1 MKKRLIALL
10 LAFVMVLG
18 LTATV
23 FAEGGIS
30 IASIQPEAP
39 THTYIFQAGG
49 VEIGRQIIKH
59 NESLKDPGVPSA
71 PAGQRF
77 VRWDPAV
84 SFDMPVSVT
93 QNQTIPVQAIFETV
107 YTVYFKHDGRT
118 VATKE
123 LTDTQPSVS
132 TGDVLVPVGADEKL
146 TGWYFGETRY
156 ERVSMADFP
165 PGSDTLTLTAK
176 VEKGHWIHFNSA
188 GGSYVAPQFVTGNT
202 IQPADPARPGFSFEG
217 WYEKSGNRFTFGSP
231 LTSNITLTAHWRSNT
246 STKYTVIHWQEKADE
261 SGWSLHE
268 TETKTGGT
276 DAQTAAASKSY
287 PGFTAQTIMQQTIQG
302 DASTIVNV
310 YYERNE
316 YAVKFYTLNGSTE
329 YTQFQIRA
337 KYGAN
342 IRDLWPTHNNSSTW
356 AVNLNASGGKYQSN
370 IDTMPLG
377 GKNFYGPV
385 TGNGSETA
393 YYYTEALPGET
404 GTVSYK
410 GKQYK
415 LDHSDTALG
424 TGYSITEED
433 KYPITGFTFL
443 EFDAKWNGGIFPPRY
458 AYNGAK
464 FYYTRNSYDVVFIS
478 GSVTEKTQSMKY
490 RQPLDD
496 VSHTPK
502 PPIGKEEYTF
512 AGWYDNELY
521 TGSEYVLEGKTM
533 PAHHLTLYAKWVPKT
548 YTVTVYDV
556 DRTKILKTFDV
567 PMGGTIPE
575 NKMPKVTLGTGDSF
589 LGWMDMQDHM
599 PFHFDT
605 EIHRDYKLY
614 AKTGNAEQF
623 MVTYALGGGSGNAPF
638 DSNKY
643 ARGAQAV
650 VLPATGVTP
659 PTGKVFLYWSAGDST
674 RCYPGGKLTVT
685 GKMTLTAVYGQK
697 TEAVTVTYHSNFAP
711 DEPYTTA
718 DMPNNS
724 TITLPGYTDLDLPE
738 NPGYTFAGW
747 NTQADGLGKTY
758 MPDDKVLVD
767 TMAPG
772 NDLYAIWAK
781 GSYLLTIHYVYASG
795 GEAKPDHTEVLG
807 FGAPYSVI
815 SPSIPGYT
823 ADKPVVTGTMPAAPV
838 TVTVTYTASTGT
850 PYEVHHYLERLE
862 GAYPAV
868 PDEKDNLRGETGAW
882 TAAAAK
888 SYDGFTPIEFEQKRI
903 KADDLTVVKIFYTR
917 NSYLLTYKD
926 SLSAGVYASQTYKYG
941 AAVTAIAAPT
951 KTGYTFTGWSP
962 AVPDTMP
969 AEARTVYAQWRK
981 NTPDTVVFDPNN
993 INGKTLAAKSLTVYS
1008 GSAPWE
1014 TFEVVVKE
1022 PAGTQ
1027 RSSGTVILSGGSQSA
1042 SFTDFDPITFPAAG
1056 TYTFTVGEVDRN
1068 TRYMSYD
1075 RNLYTLTVKVE
1086 EKGGML
1092 VISDVYYTNAAGR
1105 SYRDFPIVF
1114 SNTYG
1119 SYTPYVPVVP
1129 PKTPDKL
1136 NADDHF
1142 AYVIG
1147 YPDGGVHPYATI
1159 TRAETAT
1166 IFFRLLTEKTRKD
1179 NLTKYHSFRDVPQG
1193 AWYNAAVATMAK
1205 LKIITGYP
1213 DGTFRP
1219 DAPVT
1224 RAEFA
1229 TIAARFDEKSART
1242 TASFRD
1248 IYGHWAERYIS
1259 RSAELGWIRGYTDN
1273 TFRPD
1278 QSITRAEAMALIN
1291 RVLNRNPESKDDL
1304 LRSMNIFNDN
1314 LDTAKWYYLDVQEAA
1329 NSHDFIRKANGY
1341 EMWKKLR
1348 ADPDWKA
1355 LER

>member
-30 IASIQPEAP
+30 IASIQPEAH

-49 VEIGRQIIKH
+49 VEIGRQIIKD
-59 NESLKDPGVPSA
+59 NESLRDPGVPSA

-93 QNQTIPVQAIFETV
+93 QTQTITVQAIFETV

-146 TGWYFGETRY
+146 TGWYIGEKRY
-156 ERVSMADFP
+156 ETVSKADFLD
-165 PGSDTLTLTAK
+165 GSDTLTLTAK
-176 VEKGHWIHFNSA
+176 VDKGHWIHFDSA

-202 IQPADPARPGFSFEG
+202 SQPVDPARPGFSFEG
-217 WYEKSGNRFTFGSP
+217 WYEESGNRFTFGSP
-231 LTSNITLTAHWRSNT
+231 LTSNITLTAHWKSNT

-268 TETKTGGT
+268 TETKPGGT
-276 DAQTAAASKSY
+276 GAQTAAAAKSY
-287 PGFTAQTIMQQTIQG
+287 DGFTAQTITQQTING
-302 DASTIVNV
+302 DGSTIVNV
-310 YYERNE
+310 YYKRNV
-316 YAVKFYTLNGSTE
+316 YAVKFFTIKYEGGLLSGKYVKDKEIDS
-329 YTQFQIRA
+329 IRITA

-342 IRDLWPTHNNSSTW
+342 ISKKWPGGLWATSPGGSTFQ
-356 AVNLNASGGKYQSN
+356 ASIG
-370 IDTMPLG
+370 TMPLG
-377 GKNFYGPV
+377 GDEFFK
-385 TGNGSETA
+385 TSQGSAEA
-393 YYYTEALPGET
+393 YYYLESLAGDYVLHHTDT
-404 GTVSYK
+404 GGASSSTV
-410 GKQYK
+410 
-415 LDHSDTALG
+415 TN
-424 TGYSITEED
+424 ED
-433 KYPITGFTFL
+433 RYPITGFTCNTAIS
-443 EFDAKWNGGIFPPRY
+443 AKNGDR
-458 AYNGAK
+458 YNGAK
-464 FYYTRNSYDVVFIS
+464 FYYDRNSYQIVFMNH
-478 GSVTEKTQSMKY
+478 GSKEKELVKKYEQSIADAGY
-490 RQPLDD
+490 
-496 VSHTPK
+496 TPTA
-502 PPIGKEEYTF
+502 PANMQDYTF
-512 AGWYDNELY
+512 GGWFDNQKCEGSAY
-521 TGSEYVLEGKTM
+521 VFTGKKM
-533 PAHHLTLYAKWVPKT
+533 PAHNLTLYAKWVPKT
-548 YTVTVYDV
+548 YSVTVYDV

-567 PMGGTIPE
+567 PMGGTILESQMPE
-575 NKMPKVTLGTGDSF
+575 VTLGTGDSF

-605 EIHRDYKLY
+605 RIHRDYKLY
-614 AKTGNAEQF
+614 AKTGNAEKF
-623 MVTYALGGGSGNAPF
+623 EVTYALGDGSGNAPV

-659 PTGKVFLYWSAGDST
+659 PEGKVFLYWSAAGDST

-711 DEPYTTA
+711 DETYTTA

-724 TITLPGYTDLDLPE
+724 TITLPGYTDLGLPE

-747 NTQADGLGKTY
+747 NTQANGLGTTY
-758 MPDDKVLVD
+758 QPDVKVLVD

-772 NDLYAIWAK
+772 NHLYAIWAK
-781 GSYLLTIHYVYASG
+781 GSYPLTIHYVYASG
-795 GEAKPDHTEVLG
+795 GAAKPDHTEVLN

-868 PDEKDNLRGETGAW
+868 PHEKDNLRGETGAW

-903 KADDLTVVKIFYTR
+903 KADDSTVVEIFYTR

-962 AVPDTMP
+962 AVPATMP

-981 NTPDTVVFDPNN
+981 TTPDTVVFDPNN

-1022 PAGTQ
+1022 PVGTQ
-1027 RSSGTVILSGGSQSA
+1027 RSSGTVSLSGGSQSA
-1042 SFTDFDPITFPAAG
+1042 SFTSFDPITFPAAG

-1147 YPDGGVHPYATI
+1147 YPDGGVHPHATI

-1166 IFFRLLTEKTRKD
+1166 VFFRLLTEKTRKD

-1213 DGTFRP
+1213 DGTFQP

-1229 TIAARFDEKSART
+1229 AIAARFDEKSAKT

-1348 ADPDWKA
+1348 TDPDWKA

>member
-49 VEIGRQIIKH
+49 VEIGKQIIKH

-93 QNQTIPVQAIFETV
+93 QTQTITVQAIFETV
-107 YTVYFKHDGRT
+107 YTVYFCYKGRT

-156 ERVSMADFP
+156 ETVSTADFLA
-165 PGSDTLTLTAK
+165 GDTLTLTAR
-176 VEKGHWIHFNSA
+176 VDKGHWIHFNSD

-202 IQPADPARPGFSFEG
+202 IPPADPARPGFSFEG
-217 WYEKSGNRFTFGSP
+217 WYEESGNRFTFGNQ
-231 LTSNITLTAHWRSNT
+231 LTSNITLTARWESNT

-276 DAQTAAASKSY
+276 GAQTAAASKSY

-302 DASTIVNV
+302 DGSTIVNV
-310 YYERNE
+310 YYKRNVYE
-316 YAVKFYTLNGSTE
+316 VKFFTIKYERSGFSRKYVKDKE
-329 YTQFQIRA
+329 IDSIRITA

-342 IRDLWPTHNNSSTW
+342 ISEKWPGGIWTTEPGGSTFQ
-356 AVNLNASGGKYQSN
+356 ASIG
-370 IDTMPLG
+370 TMPLEG
-377 GKNFYGPV
+377 DEFFK
-385 TGNGSETA
+385 TSQGSAEA
-393 YYYTEALPGET
+393 YYYLESLAGDY
-404 GTVSYK
+404 V
-410 GKQYK
+410 
-415 LDHSDTALG
+415 LDHTDTGGASSS
-424 TGYSITEED
+424 TVTNED
-433 KYPITGFTFL
+433 RYPITGFTCNT
-443 EFDAKWNGGIFPPRY
+443 AKSAKNG
-458 AYNGAK
+458 AWYNGAK
-464 FYYTRNSYDVVFIS
+464 FYYDRNSYQIVFMNH
-478 GSVTEKTQSMKY
+478 GSKEKELVKKYEQSIADAGY
-490 RQPLDD
+490 
-496 VSHTPK
+496 TPTA
-502 PPIGKEEYTF
+502 PANMQDYTF
-512 AGWYDNELY
+512 GGWFDNEKCEGSAY
-521 TGSEYVLEGKTM
+521 VFTGKKM

-548 YTVTVYDV
+548 YSVTVYDV
-556 DRTKILKTFDV
+556 DRTTVLRTFDV

-575 NKMPKVTLGTGDSF
+575 SQMPEVTLGTGDSF

-605 EIHRDYKLY
+605 RIHRDYKLY

-623 MVTYALGGGSGNAPF
+623 TVTYALGGGSGNAPV
-638 DSNKY
+638 DSNRY

-659 PTGKVFLYWSAGDST
+659 PTGKVFLYWSAAGDST

-685 GKMTLTAVYGQK
+685 GKMTLTAVYGQT
-697 TEAVTVTYHSNFAP
+697 TEAVTVTYHSNFAT
-711 DEPYTTA
+711 DETYTTA

-724 TITLPGYTDLDLPE
+724 TITLPGYTGLGLPE

-747 NTQADGLGKTY
+747 NTQANGSGTTY
-758 MPDDKVLVD
+758 QPGGKVLVD

-772 NDLYAIWAK
+772 NHLYAIWVK
-781 GSYLLTIHYVYASG
+781 G
-795 GEAKPDHTEVLG
+795 
-807 FGAPYSVI
+807 
-815 SPSIPGYT
+815 
-823 ADKPVVTGTMPAAPV
+823 
-838 TVTVTYTASTGT
+838 TGT

-862 GAYPAV
+862 GAYPYV
-868 PDEKDNLRGETGAW
+868 PHEKDNLRGETGAW

-903 KADDLTVVKIFYTR
+903 KADDSTVVKIFYTR

-962 AVPDTMP
+962 AVPATMP
-969 AEARTVYAQWRK
+969 AGALTVYAQWRK
-981 NTPDTVVFDPNN
+981 TTPDTVVFDPNN

-1027 RSSGTVILSGGSQSA
+1027 RSSGTVRLSGGSQSA
-1042 SFTDFDPITFPAAG
+1042 SFIGFDLITFPAAG

-1147 YPDGGVHPYATI
+1147 YPDGGVHPHATI

-1213 DGTFRP
+1213 DGTFQP

-1229 TIAARFDEKSART
+1229 AIAARFDEKSART

>member
-1 MKKRLIALL
+1 
-10 LAFVMVLG
+10 
-18 LTATV
+18 
-23 FAEGGIS
+23 
-30 IASIQPEAP
+30 
-39 THTYIFQAGG
+39 
-49 VEIGRQIIKH
+49 
-59 NESLKDPGVPSA
+59 
-71 PAGQRF
+71 
-77 VRWDPAV
+77 
-84 SFDMPVSVT
+84 MPVSVT
-93 QNQTIPVQAIFETV
+93 QTQTITVQAIFETV
-107 YTVYFKHDGRT
+107 YTVYFKHEGRT

-123 LTDTQPSVS
+123 LTDTQSFVS
-132 TGDVLVPVGADEKL
+132 TGDVLVPVGADAKL
-146 TGWYFGETRY
+146 TGWYIDETRY
-156 ERVSMADFP
+156 ETVSKADFP
-165 PGSDTLTLTAK
+165 AGSDTLTLTAK
-176 VEKGHWIHFNSA
+176 VDKGHWIHFDSA

-202 IQPADPARPGFSFEG
+202 SQPANPARPGFSFEG
-217 WYEKSGNRFTFGSP
+217 WYEESENRFTFGNQ

-276 DAQTAAASKSY
+276 GAQTAAAAKSY
-287 PGFTAQTIMQQTIQG
+287 DGFTAQTITQQTING
-302 DASTIVNV
+302 DGSTIVNV
-310 YYERNE
+310 YYKRNV
-316 YAVKFYTLNGSTE
+316 YAVKFFTIKYEGGLLSGKYVKDKEIDS
-329 YTQFQIRA
+329 IRITA

-342 IRDLWPTHNNSSTW
+342 ISKKWPGGLWATSPGGSTFQ
-356 AVNLNASGGKYQSN
+356 ASIG
-370 IDTMPLG
+370 TMPLG
-377 GKNFYGPV
+377 GDEFFK
-385 TGNGSETA
+385 TSQGSAEA
-393 YYYTEALPGET
+393 YYYLESLAGDYVLHHTDT
-404 GTVSYK
+404 GGASSSTV
-410 GKQYK
+410 
-415 LDHSDTALG
+415 TN
-424 TGYSITEED
+424 ED
-433 KYPITGFTFL
+433 RYPITGFTCNTAIS
-443 EFDAKWNGGIFPPRY
+443 AKNGDR
-458 AYNGAK
+458 YNGAK
-464 FYYTRNSYDVVFIS
+464 FYYDRISYQIVFMNH
-478 GSVTEKTQSMKY
+478 GSKEKELVKKYEQSIADADY
-490 RQPLDD
+490 
-496 VSHTPK
+496 TPTA
-502 PPIGKEEYTF
+502 PANMQDYTF
-512 AGWYDNELY
+512 GGWFDNHKCE
-521 TGSEYVLEGKTM
+521 GSAYVFTGKTM
-533 PAHHLTLYAKWVPKT
+533 PAHNLTLYAKWVPKT
-548 YTVTVYDV
+548 YTVTVYNV
-556 DRTKILKTFDV
+556 DRTTVIETFTDV
-567 PMGGTIPE
+567 PMGGTILESQMPE
-575 NKMPKVTLGTGDSF
+575 DKVTLGTGDTF

-605 EIHRDYKLY
+605 RIHRDYQLY

-623 MVTYALGGGSGNAPF
+623 AVTYALGDGSGKAPV

-659 PTGKVFLYWSAGDST
+659 PTGKVFLYWSAAGDST

-685 GKMTLTAVYGQK
+685 GDMTLTAVYGQT
-697 TEAVTVTYHSNFAP
+697 TEAVTVTYHSNFAT
-711 DEPYTTA
+711 DKTDMTA
-718 DMPNNS
+718 AMPNNS

-738 NPGYTFAGW
+738 NPGYTFTGW
-747 NTQADGLGKTY
+747 NTQANGSGTTY
-758 MPDDKVLVD
+758 QPDVKVLVD

-772 NDLYAIWAK
+772 NHLYAIWVK
-781 GSYLLTIHYVYASG
+781 G
-795 GEAKPDHTEVLG
+795 
-807 FGAPYSVI
+807 
-815 SPSIPGYT
+815 
-823 ADKPVVTGTMPAAPV
+823 
-838 TVTVTYTASTGT
+838 TGT

-862 GAYPAV
+862 GAYPYV
-868 PDEKDNLRGETGAW
+868 PNEKDNLRGETGAW

-888 SYDGFTPIEFEQKRI
+888 SYDGFTPMGFAQEMI
-903 KADDLTVVKIFYTR
+903 KADGSTVVKIFYTR

-941 AAVTAIAAPT
+941 AAVTAIADPT

-962 AVPDTMP
+962 TVPATMP

-981 NTPDTVVFDPNN
+981 TTPDTVVFDPNN

-1027 RSSGTVILSGGSQSA
+1027 RSSGTVSLSGGSQSA
-1042 SFTDFDPITFPAAG
+1042 SFTGFDLITFPAAG

-1147 YPDGGVHPYATI
+1147 YPDGGVHPHATI

-1166 IFFRLLTEKTRKD
+1166 VFFRLLTEKTRKD

-1213 DGTFRP
+1213 DGTFQP

-1229 TIAARFDEKSART
+1229 AIAARFDEKSART

>member
-1 MKKRLIALL
+1 MR
-10 LAFVMVLG
+10 
-18 LTATV
+18 
-23 FAEGGIS
+23 
-30 IASIQPEAP
+30 
-39 THTYIFQAGG
+39 
-49 VEIGRQIIKH
+49 
-59 NESLKDPGVPSA
+59 DPGVPSA

-77 VRWDPAV
+77 VRWAPAV
-84 SFDMPVSVT
+84 SFGMPVSVT
-93 QNQTIPVQAIFETV
+93 QTQTITVQAIFETV
-107 YTVYFKHDGRT
+107 YTVYFCYKDRT

-146 TGWYFGETRY
+146 TGWYIGGTRY
-156 ERVSMADFP
+156 ETVSKADFLA
-165 PGSDTLTLTAK
+165 GDTLTLTAR
-176 VEKGHWIHFNSA
+176 VEKGHWIHFNSD

-202 IQPADPARPGFSFEG
+202 SQPADPARPGFLFKG
-217 WYEKSGNRFTFGSP
+217 WYEQSGNQFTFGNQ
-231 LTSNITLTAHWRSNT
+231 LTSNITLTAHWESNT
-246 STKYTVIHWQEKADE
+246 STKYPVIHWQEKADE

-268 TETKTGGT
+268 TETKTGRTG
-276 DAQTAAASKSY
+276 AQTAAASKSY
-287 PGFTAQTIMQQTIQG
+287 LGFTAQTITQQTING
-302 DASTIVNV
+302 DGSTIVNV
-310 YYERNE
+310 YYKRNVYE
-316 YAVKFYTLNGSTE
+316 VKFYVDKGWWSYNWEENTDYRIT
-329 YTQFQIRA
+329 A
-337 KYGAN
+337 KHGAN
-342 IRDLWPTHNNSSTW
+342 ISKKWPGGSWATSPGGSTFQ
-356 AVNLNASGGKYQSN
+356 AN
-370 IDTMPLG
+370 IDTMPLNG
-377 GKNFYGPV
+377 AKFYE
-385 TGNGSETA
+385 TSQGNAKA
-393 YYYTEALPGET
+393 YYYLQSLAGNY
-404 GTVSYK
+404 V
-410 GKQYK
+410 
-415 LDHSDTALG
+415 LDHTDTG
-424 TGYSITEED
+424 GSSGSKVTNEDRYS
-433 KYPITGFTFL
+433 ITGFTCNTAMS
-443 EFDAKWNGGIFPPRY
+443 AKNGDS
-458 AYNGAK
+458 YNGAK
-464 FYYTRNSYDVVFIS
+464 FYYDRNSYQIVFMNH
-478 GSVTEKTQSMKY
+478 GSKEKELVRKYEQSIADAGY
-490 RQPLDD
+490 
-496 VSHTPK
+496 TPTA
-502 PPIGKEEYTF
+502 PANMQDYTF
-512 AGWYDNELY
+512 GGWFDNQKCEGSAY
-521 TGSEYVLEGKTM
+521 VFTGKKM
-533 PAHHLTLYAKWVPKT
+533 PAHNLTLYAKWVPKT
-548 YTVTVYDV
+548 YSVTVYDV
-556 DRTKILKTFDV
+556 DRTTVLETFDV
-567 PMGGTIPE
+567 PMGRTILENQMPE
-575 NKMPKVTLGTGDSF
+575 DKVTLGTGDSF

-605 EIHRDYKLY
+605 RIHRDYKLY
-614 AKTGNAEQF
+614 AKTGNAEKF
-623 MVTYALGGGSGNAPF
+623 MVTYVLGGGSGNAPV
-638 DSNKY
+638 DSNRY

-650 VLPATGVTP
+650 VLPAAGVTP
-659 PTGKVFLYWSAGDST
+659 PAGKVFLYWSAAGDST

-685 GKMTLTAVYGQK
+685 GNMTLTAVYGQT
-697 TEAVTVTYHSNFAP
+697 TEAVRVTYHSNFAT
-711 DEPYTTA
+711 DKTDMTA
-718 DMPNNS
+718 AMPNNS

-747 NTQADGLGKTY
+747 NTQANGSGTTFKSDS
-758 MPDDKVLVD
+758 KVLVD

-772 NDLYAIWAK
+772 NHLYAIWVK
-781 GSYLLTIHYVYASG
+781 G
-795 GEAKPDHTEVLG
+795 
-807 FGAPYSVI
+807 
-815 SPSIPGYT
+815 
-823 ADKPVVTGTMPAAPV
+823 
-838 TVTVTYTASTGT
+838 TGT

-862 GAYPAV
+862 GAYPYV

-888 SYDGFTPIEFEQKRI
+888 SYDGFTPMGFAQERI
-903 KADDLTVVKIFYTR
+903 KADGSTVVEIFYDR

-926 SLSAGVYASQTYKYG
+926 SLSAGVYASQTYKYR
-941 AAVTAIAAPT
+941 AAVTAIADPT

-962 AVPDTMP
+962 AVPAKMP
-969 AEARTVYAQWRK
+969 AEALTVYAQWRK
-981 NTPDTVVFDPNN
+981 TTPDTVVFDPNN

-1027 RSSGTVILSGGSQSA
+1027 RSSGTVRLSGGSQSA
-1042 SFTDFDPITFPAAG
+1042 SFTGFDLITFPAAG

-1147 YPDGGVHPYATI
+1147 YPDGGVQPHATI

-1213 DGTFRP
+1213 DGTFQP

-1229 TIAARFDEKSART
+1229 AIAARFDEKSART

-1355 LER
+1355 RER

>member
-1 MKKRLIALL
+1 
-10 LAFVMVLG
+10 
-18 LTATV
+18 
-23 FAEGGIS
+23 
-30 IASIQPEAP
+30 
-39 THTYIFQAGG
+39 
-49 VEIGRQIIKH
+49 
-59 NESLKDPGVPSA
+59 
-71 PAGQRF
+71 
-77 VRWDPAV
+77 
-84 SFDMPVSVT
+84 MPVSVT
-93 QNQTIPVQAIFETV
+93 QTQTITVQAIFETV
-107 YTVYFKHDGRT
+107 YTVYFCYKDRT

-146 TGWYFGETRY
+146 TGWYIGETRY
-156 ERVSMADFP
+156 ETVSKADFP
-165 PGSDTLTLTAK
+165 AGSDTLTLTAR
-176 VEKGHWIHFNSA
+176 VDKGYWIHFNSD

-217 WYEKSGNRFTFGSP
+217 WYEESGNRFTFGSP
-231 LTSNITLTAHWRSNT
+231 LTSNITLIAHWKSNI

-276 DAQTAAASKSY
+276 GAQTAAAAKSY
-287 PGFTAQTIMQQTIQG
+287 DGFTAQTITQQTING
-302 DASTIVNV
+302 DGSTIVNV
-310 YYERNE
+310 YYKRNV
-316 YAVKFYTLNGSTE
+316 YAVKFFTIKYEGGLLFGKFVKDKEIVS
-329 YTQFQIRA
+329 IRITA

-342 IRDLWPTHNNSSTW
+342 ISGQWPGGIWTTSPGGSTFQ
-356 AVNLNASGGKYQSN
+356 ASIG
-370 IDTMPLG
+370 TMPLG
-377 GKNFYGPV
+377 GDEFFKTDQGSAKADYYLQSLAGNYVLHHTDTGGPSSSTV
-385 TGNGSETA
+385 TDE
-393 YYYTEALPGET
+393 
-404 GTVSYK
+404 
-410 GKQYK
+410 
-415 LDHSDTALG
+415 DR
-424 TGYSITEED
+424 YS
-433 KYPITGFTFL
+433 ITGFTCNTAMS
-443 EFDAKWNGGIFPPRY
+443 AKNGDS
-458 AYNGAK
+458 YNGAK
-464 FYYTRNSYDVVFIS
+464 FYYDRNSYQIVFMNH
-478 GSVTEKTQSMKY
+478 GSKEKELVRKYEQSIADAGY
-490 RQPLDD
+490 
-496 VSHTPK
+496 TPTA
-502 PPIGKEEYTF
+502 PANMQDYTF
-512 AGWYDNELY
+512 GGWFDNQKCEGSAY
-521 TGSEYVLEGKTM
+521 VFTGKKM
-533 PAHHLTLYAKWVPKT
+533 PAHNLTLYAKWVPKT
-548 YTVTVYDV
+548 YSVTVYDV
-556 DRTKILKTFDV
+556 DRTTVLETFDV
-567 PMGGTIPE
+567 PMGRTILENQMPE
-575 NKMPKVTLGTGDSF
+575 DKVTLGTGDSF

-605 EIHRDYKLY
+605 KIHRDYQLY
-614 AKTGNAEQF
+614 AKTGNAEKF
-623 MVTYALGGGSGNAPF
+623 EVTYALGDGSGKAPV

-659 PTGKVFLYWSAGDST
+659 PEGKVFLYWSAAGDST

-685 GKMTLTAVYGQK
+685 GYMTLTAVYGQK
-697 TEAVTVTYHSNFAP
+697 TEAVRVTYHSNFAP
-711 DEPYTTA
+711 DKTDMTA
-718 DMPNNS
+718 AMPNNS
-724 TITLPGYTDLDLPE
+724 TITLPGYTDLGLPE

-747 NTQADGLGKTY
+747 NTQADGSGTKY
-758 MPDDKVLVD
+758 MPGEKVLVD

-772 NDLYAIWAK
+772 NHLYAIWAK
-781 GSYLLTIHYVYASG
+781 G
-795 GEAKPDHTEVLG
+795 
-807 FGAPYSVI
+807 
-815 SPSIPGYT
+815 
-823 ADKPVVTGTMPAAPV
+823 
-838 TVTVTYTASTGT
+838 TGT

-862 GAYPAV
+862 GAYLAV

-888 SYDGFTPIEFEQKRI
+888 SYDGFTPMGFAQERI
-903 KADDLTVVKIFYTR
+903 KADGSTVVKIFYTR

-941 AAVTAIAAPT
+941 AAVTAIADPT

-962 AVPDTMP
+962 TVPDKMP
-969 AEARTVYAQWRK
+969 PVALTVYAQWRK
-981 NTPDTVVFDPNN
+981 TTPDTVVFDPNN

-1027 RSSGTVILSGGSQSA
+1027 RSSGTVSQSGGSQSA
-1042 SFTDFDPITFPAAG
+1042 SFTGFDPITFPAAG

-1147 YPDGGVHPYATI
+1147 YPDGGVHPHATI

-1166 IFFRLLTEKTRKD
+1166 VFFRLLTEKTRKD
-1179 NLTKYHSFRDVPQG
+1179 NLTKYHSFRDVSQG

-1213 DGTFRP
+1213 DGTFQP

-1229 TIAARFDEKSART
+1229 AIAARFDEKSART

-1248 IYGHWAERYIS
+1248 TYGHWAERYIS

>member
-1 MKKRLIALL
+1 
-10 LAFVMVLG
+10 
-18 LTATV
+18 
-23 FAEGGIS
+23 
-30 IASIQPEAP
+30 
-39 THTYIFQAGG
+39 
-49 VEIGRQIIKH
+49 
-59 NESLKDPGVPSA
+59 
-71 PAGQRF
+71 
-77 VRWDPAV
+77 
-84 SFDMPVSVT
+84 MPVSVT
-93 QNQTIPVQAIFETV
+93 QTQTITVQAVFETV
-107 YTVYFKHDGRT
+107 YTVYFKHEGRT

-123 LTDTQPSVS
+123 LTDTQSSVS
-132 TGDVLVPVGADEKL
+132 TGDVLVPVGADGKL

-156 ERVSMADFP
+156 ETVSTADFP

-176 VEKGHWIHFNSA
+176 VDKGHWIHFNSD

-202 IQPADPARPGFSFEG
+202 IPPADPARPGFSFEG
-217 WYEKSGNRFTFGSP
+217 WYEESENRFTFGSP
-231 LTSNITLTAHWRSNT
+231 LTSNITLTAHWKSNT
-246 STKYTVIHWQEKADE
+246 STKYTVIHWQENADNNEYAFRE
-261 SGWSLHE
+261 SEEKSGA
-268 TETKTGGT
+268 TGAPT
-276 DAQTAAASKSY
+276 SAAAKSY
-287 PGFTAQTIMQQTIQG
+287 QGFTAQTITQQTING
-302 DASTIVNV
+302 DGSTIVNV
-310 YYERNE
+310 YYKRNV
-316 YAVKFYTLNGSTE
+316 YDVKFYENKGWWIFDDWKENTDYRIT
-329 YTQFQIRA
+329 A
-337 KYGAN
+337 KHGAN
-342 IRDLWPTHNNSSTW
+342 ISKKWPGGNWATSPGGSTFQ
-356 AVNLNASGGKYQSN
+356 AN
-370 IDTMPLG
+370 IDTMPLNG
-377 GKNFYGPV
+377 AKFYKTSQGDAK
-385 TGNGSETA
+385 A
-393 YYYTEALPGET
+393 YYYLQSLAGAY
-404 GTVSYK
+404 V
-410 GKQYK
+410 
-415 LDHSDTALG
+415 LDHTDTG
-424 TGYSITEED
+424 GSSGSKVTDED
-433 KYPITGFTFL
+433 RYQITGFTCNTAMS
-443 EFDAKWNGGIFPPRY
+443 AKNGDR
-458 AYNGAK
+458 YNGAK
-464 FYYTRNSYDVVFIS
+464 FYYDRISYQIVFMNH
-478 GSVTEKTQSMKY
+478 GSKEKELVRKYEQSIADAGY
-490 RQPLDD
+490 
-496 VSHTPK
+496 TPTA
-502 PPIGKEEYTF
+502 PANMQDYTF
-512 AGWYDNELY
+512 GGWFDNQKCEGSAY
-521 TGSEYVLEGKTM
+521 VFTGKKM

-548 YTVTVYDV
+548 YSVTVYDV
-556 DRTKILKTFDV
+556 DRTKILRTFDV
-567 PMGGTIPE
+567 PMGRTIPE
-575 NKMPKVTLGTGDSF
+575 SQMPEDKVTLGTGDTF

-623 MVTYALGGGSGNAPF
+623 EVTYALGDGSGKAPV

-659 PTGKVFLYWSAGDST
+659 PEGKVFLYWSAAGDST

-685 GKMTLTAVYGQK
+685 GKMTLTAVYGQT
-697 TEAVTVTYHSNFAP
+697 TEAVTVTYHSNFAT
-711 DEPYTTA
+711 DETYTTA

-724 TITLPGYTDLDLPE
+724 TIPLPGYTGLGLPE

-747 NTQADGLGKTY
+747 NTQANGSGTTY
-758 MPDDKVLVD
+758 QPGGKVLVD

-772 NDLYAIWAK
+772 NHLYAIWVK
-781 GSYLLTIHYVYASG
+781 G
-795 GEAKPDHTEVLG
+795 
-807 FGAPYSVI
+807 
-815 SPSIPGYT
+815 
-823 ADKPVVTGTMPAAPV
+823 
-838 TVTVTYTASTGT
+838 TGT

-862 GAYPAV
+862 GAYPYV
-868 PDEKDNLRGETGAW
+868 PHEKDNLRGETGAW

-903 KADDLTVVKIFYTR
+903 KADDSTVVKIFYTR

-962 AVPDTMP
+962 AVPATMP
-969 AEARTVYAQWRK
+969 AGALTVYAQWRK
-981 NTPDTVVFDPNN
+981 TTPDTVVFDPNN

-1027 RSSGTVILSGGSQSA
+1027 RSSGTVRLSGGSQSA
-1042 SFTDFDPITFPAAG
+1042 SFTGFDLITFPAAG

-1147 YPDGGVHPYATI
+1147 YPDGGVHPHATI

-1166 IFFRLLTEKTRKD
+1166 VFFRLLTEKTRKD

-1213 DGTFRP
+1213 DGTFQP

-1229 TIAARFDEKSART
+1229 AIAARFDEKSART

>member
-49 VEIGRQIIKH
+49 VEIGKQIIKH
-59 NESLKDPGVPSA
+59 NELLKDPGVPSA

-77 VRWDPAV
+77 VRWYPAV
-84 SFDMPVSVT
+84 SFGMPVSVT
-93 QNQTIPVQAIFETV
+93 QTQTITVQAIFETV

-146 TGWYFGETRY
+146 TGWYIGETPY
-156 ERVSMADFP
+156 ETVSTANFP
-165 PGSDTLTLTAK
+165 AGSDTLTLTAK
-176 VEKGHWIHFNSA
+176 VEKGHWIHFDSD

-202 IQPADPARPGFSFEG
+202 IPPADPARPGFLFEG
-217 WYEKSGNRFTFGSP
+217 WYEESGKQFTFGSP
-231 LTSNITLTAHWRSNT
+231 LTSNITLTASWKSNT

-276 DAQTAAASKSY
+276 DAQTAAAAKSY
-287 PGFTAQTIMQQTIQG
+287 DGFTAQTITQQTING
-302 DASTIVNV
+302 DGSTIVNV
-310 YYERNE
+310 YYKRNV
-316 YAVKFYTLNGSTE
+316 YDVKFFTIKYEGGLLSGKYVKDKEIDS
-329 YTQFQIRA
+329 IRITA

-342 IRDLWPTHNNSSTW
+342 ISKKWPGGLWATSPGGSTFQ
-356 AVNLNASGGKYQSN
+356 ASIG
-370 IDTMPLG
+370 TMPLG
-377 GKNFYGPV
+377 GKEFFKTDQGNAKADYYLESLAGDYVLHHTDTGGASSSTV
-385 TGNGSETA
+385 T
-393 YYYTEALPGET
+393 
-404 GTVSYK
+404 
-410 GKQYK
+410 
-415 LDHSDTALG
+415 D
-424 TGYSITEED
+424 ED
-433 KYPITGFTFL
+433 RYPITGFTCNTAMS
-443 EFDAKWNGGIFPPRY
+443 AKNGDS
-458 AYNGAK
+458 YNGAK
-464 FYYTRNSYDVVFIS
+464 FYYDRNSYRIVFMNR
-478 GSVTEKTQSMKY
+478 GSKEKELVRKYEQSIADAGY
-490 RQPLDD
+490 
-496 VSHTPK
+496 TPTA
-502 PPIGKEEYTF
+502 PANMQDYTF
-512 AGWYDNELY
+512 GGWFDNQKCEGSAY
-521 TGSEYVLEGKTM
+521 VFTGKKM
-533 PAHHLTLYAKWVPKT
+533 PAHNLTLYAKWVPKT
-548 YTVTVYDV
+548 YSVTVYDV

-567 PMGGTIPE
+567 PMGETIPE
-575 NKMPKVTLGTGDSF
+575 NQMPEVTLGTGDTF

-614 AKTGNAEQF
+614 AKTGNEEQF
-623 MVTYALGGGSGNAPF
+623 EVTYVLGGGSGKAPV

-659 PTGKVFLYWSAGDST
+659 PEGKVFLYWSAAGDST

-711 DEPYTTA
+711 DETYTTA

-724 TITLPGYTDLDLPE
+724 TITLPGYTDLGLPE

-747 NTQADGLGKTY
+747 NTQANGLGTTY
-758 MPDDKVLVD
+758 QPDVKVLVD

-772 NDLYAIWAK
+772 NHLYAIWVK
-781 GSYLLTIHYVYASG
+781 G
-795 GEAKPDHTEVLG
+795 
-807 FGAPYSVI
+807 
-815 SPSIPGYT
+815 
-823 ADKPVVTGTMPAAPV
+823 
-838 TVTVTYTASTGT
+838 TGT

-862 GAYPAV
+862 GAYLAV

-888 SYDGFTPIEFEQKRI
+888 SYDGFTPRDFAQERI
-903 KADDLTVVKIFYTR
+903 KADGSTVVKIFYTR

-926 SLSAGVYASQTYKYG
+926 SLSAGVYASQTYKYR

-962 AVPDTMP
+962 AVPATMP
-969 AEARTVYAQWRK
+969 AEALTVYAQWRK
-981 NTPDTVVFDPNN
+981 TTPDTVVFDPNN

-1027 RSSGTVILSGGSQSA
+1027 RSSGTVRLSGGSQSA
-1042 SFTDFDPITFPAAG
+1042 SFTGFDLITFPAAG
-1056 TYTFTVGEVDRN
+1056 TYTFTVGEVDRS

-1147 YPDGGVHPYATI
+1147 YPDGGVHPHATI

-1213 DGTFRP
+1213 DGTFQP

-1229 TIAARFDEKSART
+1229 AIAARFDEKSART

>member
-49 VEIGRQIIKH
+49 VEIGRQIIKD

-84 SFDMPVSVT
+84 SFGMPVSVT
-93 QNQTIPVQAIFETV
+93 QTQTITVQAIFETV
-107 YTVYFKHDGRT
+107 YTVYFCYKDRT

-123 LTDTQPSVS
+123 LTDTQLFVS

-146 TGWYFGETRY
+146 TGWYIGGTRY
-156 ERVSMADFP
+156 ETVSKADFLA
-165 PGSDTLTLTAK
+165 GDTLTLTAR
-176 VEKGHWIHFNSA
+176 VEKGHWIHFNSD

-202 IQPADPARPGFSFEG
+202 SQPADPARPGFLFKG
-217 WYEKSGNRFTFGSP
+217 WYEESGNRFTFGSP
-231 LTSNITLTAHWRSNT
+231 LASNITLTARWESNT

-276 DAQTAAASKSY
+276 GAQTAAAAKSY
-287 PGFTAQTIMQQTIQG
+287 DGFTAQTITQQTING
-302 DASTIVNV
+302 DGSTIVNV
-310 YYERNE
+310 YYKRNVYE
-316 YAVKFYTLNGSTE
+316 VKFYVDKGWWIFSDWKEKTE
-329 YTQFQIRA
+329 YRITA
-337 KYGAN
+337 KHGAN
-342 IRDLWPTHNNSSTW
+342 ISKKWPGGIWTTSPGGSTFQ
-356 AVNLNASGGKYQSN
+356 AN
-370 IDTMPLG
+370 IDTMPLNG
-377 GKNFYGPV
+377 AKFYE
-385 TGNGSETA
+385 TSQGSAKA
-393 YYYTEALPGET
+393 YYYLESLAGAY
-404 GTVSYK
+404 V
-410 GKQYK
+410 
-415 LDHSDTALG
+415 LDHTDTG
-424 TGYSITEED
+424 GSSRSKVTNED
-433 KYPITGFTFL
+433 RYPITGFACNT
-443 EFDAKWNGGIFPPRY
+443 AKSAKNG
-458 AYNGAK
+458 AWYNGAE
-464 FYYTRNSYDVVFIS
+464 FYYDRNSYQIVFMNH
-478 GSVTEKTQSMKY
+478 GSKEKELVKKYEQSIADADYMPTAPANM
-490 RQPLDD
+490 QD
-496 VSHTPK
+496 
-502 PPIGKEEYTF
+502 YTF
-512 AGWYDNELY
+512 GGWFDNQKCEGSAY
-521 TGSEYVLEGKTM
+521 VFTGKIM
-533 PAHHLTLYAKWVPKT
+533 PAHNLTLYAKWVPKT
-548 YTVTVYDV
+548 YSVTVYDV
-556 DRTKILKTFDV
+556 DRTTVLRTFDV

-575 NKMPKVTLGTGDSF
+575 SQMPEVTLGTGDSF

-623 MVTYALGGGSGNAPF
+623 MVTYVLGGGSGKAPV
-638 DSNKY
+638 DSNRY

-659 PTGKVFLYWSAGDST
+659 PEGKVFLYWSAAGDST

-711 DEPYTTA
+711 DKTYTTA

-724 TITLPGYTDLDLPE
+724 TITLLGYTDLGLPE

-747 NTQADGLGKTY
+747 NTQANGSGMTFRTGE
-758 MPDDKVLVD
+758 KVLVD
-767 TMAPG
+767 TMEPG
-772 NDLYAIWAK
+772 NHLYAIWEK
-781 GSYLLTIHYVYASG
+781 G
-795 GEAKPDHTEVLG
+795 
-807 FGAPYSVI
+807 
-815 SPSIPGYT
+815 
-823 ADKPVVTGTMPAAPV
+823 
-838 TVTVTYTASTGT
+838 TGT

-862 GAYPAV
+862 GAYLAV

-888 SYDGFTPIEFEQKRI
+888 SYDGFKPSEFAQEKI
-903 KADDLTVVKIFYTR
+903 KADGSTVVKIFYTR

-941 AAVTAIAAPT
+941 AAVTAIADPT

-962 AVPDTMP
+962 TVPATMP
-969 AEARTVYAQWRK
+969 PGALTVYAQWRK
-981 NTPDTVVFDPNN
+981 TTPDTVVFDPNN

-1027 RSSGTVILSGGSQSA
+1027 RSSGTVRLSGGSQSA
-1042 SFTDFDPITFPAAG
+1042 SFTSFDPITFPAAG

-1147 YPDGGVHPYATI
+1147 YPDGGVHPHATI

-1213 DGTFRP
+1213 DGTFQP

-1229 TIAARFDEKSART
+1229 AIAARFDEKSART

>member
-1 MKKRLIALL
+1 
-10 LAFVMVLG
+10 
-18 LTATV
+18 
-23 FAEGGIS
+23 
-30 IASIQPEAP
+30 
-39 THTYIFQAGG
+39 
-49 VEIGRQIIKH
+49 
-59 NESLKDPGVPSA
+59 
-71 PAGQRF
+71 
-77 VRWDPAV
+77 
-84 SFDMPVSVT
+84 MPVSVT
-93 QNQTIPVQAIFETV
+93 QTQTITVQAIFETV
-107 YTVYFKHDGRT
+107 YTVYFKHEGRT

-146 TGWYFGETRY
+146 TGWYIGGTRY
-156 ERVSMADFP
+156 ETVSTADFP

-176 VEKGHWIHFNSA
+176 VDKGHWIHFNSA

-202 IQPADPARPGFSFEG
+202 IPPADPARPGFSFEG
-217 WYEKSGNRFTFGSP
+217 WYEESGNRFTFGSQ
-231 LTSNITLTAHWRSNT
+231 LTSNITLTARWRSNT
-246 STKYTVIHWQEKADE
+246 STKYTVIHWQENADNNEYALWE
-261 SGWSLHE
+261 SEEKSGA
-268 TETKTGGT
+268 TGAST
-276 DAQTAAASKSY
+276 SAAAKSY
-287 PGFTAQTIMQQTIQG
+287 QGFTAQNITQQTING
-302 DASTIVNV
+302 DGSTIVNV
-310 YYERNE
+310 YYKRNV
-316 YAVKFYTLNGSTE
+316 YAVKFFTIKYKGVWPFGSYVKDKEINRIT
-329 YTQFQIRA
+329 A

-342 IRDLWPTHNNSSTW
+342 ISGQWPGGIWTTSPGGSTFQ
-356 AVNLNASGGKYQSN
+356 ASIG
-370 IDTMPLG
+370 TMPLG
-377 GKNFYGPV
+377 GDEFFKTDQGNAKADYFLQSLAGDYVLHHTDTGGSSSSTV
-385 TGNGSETA
+385 TN
-393 YYYTEALPGET
+393 
-404 GTVSYK
+404 
-410 GKQYK
+410 
-415 LDHSDTALG
+415 
-424 TGYSITEED
+424 ED
-433 KYPITGFTFL
+433 RYPITGFTCNT
-443 EFDAKWNGGIFPPRY
+443 AKSAKNGDR
-458 AYNGAK
+458 YNGAK
-464 FYYTRNSYDVVFIS
+464 FYYDRDSYRIVFMNR
-478 GSVTEKTQSMKY
+478 GSKEKELVKKYEQSIADAGY
-490 RQPLDD
+490 
-496 VSHTPK
+496 TPTA
-502 PPIGKEEYTF
+502 PANMQDYTF
-512 AGWYDNELY
+512 GGWFDNEKCEGSAY
-521 TGSEYVLEGKTM
+521 VFTGKKM

-548 YTVTVYDV
+548 YTVTVYNV
-556 DRTKILKTFDV
+556 DQTTVLETFDV

-575 NKMPKVTLGTGDSF
+575 NQMPEITLGTGDSF

-614 AKTGNAEQF
+614 AKTGNAEKF
-623 MVTYALGGGSGNAPF
+623 EVTYALGDGSGNAPV

-650 VLPATGVTP
+650 VLPAAGVTP
-659 PTGKVFLYWSAGDST
+659 PMGKVFLYWSAAGDST

-685 GKMTLTAVYGQK
+685 GNMTLTAVYGQT
-697 TEAVTVTYHSNFAP
+697 TEAVRVTYHSNFAP
-711 DEPYTTA
+711 DKTYTTA

-724 TITLPGYTDLDLPE
+724 TITLPEYTDLGLPE

-747 NTQADGLGKTY
+747 NTQADGSGTTY
-758 MPDDKVLVD
+758 QPGAKVLVD
-767 TMAPG
+767 TMEPG
-772 NDLYAIWAK
+772 NHLYAIWAK
-781 GSYLLTIHYVYASG
+781 G
-795 GEAKPDHTEVLG
+795 
-807 FGAPYSVI
+807 
-815 SPSIPGYT
+815 
-823 ADKPVVTGTMPAAPV
+823 
-838 TVTVTYTASTGT
+838 TGT

-862 GAYPAV
+862 GAYPSV
-868 PDEKDNLRGETGAW
+868 PKEKDNLRGETGAW

-888 SYDGFTPIEFEQKRI
+888 SYDGFTPMGFAQERI
-903 KADDLTVVKIFYTR
+903 KADGSTVVKIFYTR

-926 SLSAGVYASQTYKYG
+926 SLSAEVYASQTYKYG

-962 AVPDTMP
+962 TVPDTMP
-969 AEARTVYAQWRK
+969 AVALTVYAQWRK
-981 NTPDTVVFDPNN
+981 TTPDTVVFDPNN

-1027 RSSGTVILSGGSQSA
+1027 RSSGTVRLSGGSQSA
-1042 SFTDFDPITFPAAG
+1042 SFTGFDPITFPAAG
-1056 TYTFTVGEVDRN
+1056 TYTFTVGEVDRS

-1147 YPDGGVHPYATI
+1147 YPDGGVHPHATI

-1213 DGTFRP
+1213 DGTFQP

-1229 TIAARFDEKSART
+1229 AIAARFDEKSART

>member
-1 MKKRLIALL
+1 
-10 LAFVMVLG
+10 
-18 LTATV
+18 
-23 FAEGGIS
+23 
-30 IASIQPEAP
+30 
-39 THTYIFQAGG
+39 
-49 VEIGRQIIKH
+49 
-59 NESLKDPGVPSA
+59 
-71 PAGQRF
+71 
-77 VRWDPAV
+77 
-84 SFDMPVSVT
+84 MPVSVT
-93 QNQTIPVQAIFETV
+93 QTQTITVQAIFETV
-107 YTVYFKHDGRT
+107 YTVYFCYKDRT

-146 TGWYFGETRY
+146 TGWYIGETRY
-156 ERVSMADFP
+156 ETVSKADFP
-165 PGSDTLTLTAK
+165 AGSDTLTLTAR
-176 VEKGHWIHFNSA
+176 VDKGYWIHFNSD

-217 WYEKSGNRFTFGSP
+217 WYEESGNRFTFGSP
-231 LTSNITLTAHWRSNT
+231 LTSNITLIAHWTSNT
-246 STKYTVIHWQEKADE
+246 STKYTVIHWQENADNNEYALRE
-261 SGWSLHE
+261 SEEKSGA
-268 TETKTGGT
+268 TGAPT
-276 DAQTAAASKSY
+276 SAAAKSY
-287 PGFTAQTIMQQTIQG
+287 QGFTAQTITQQTING
-302 DASTIVNV
+302 DGSTIVNV
-310 YYERNE
+310 YYKRNV
-316 YAVKFYTLNGSTE
+316 YDVKFFTIKYAWLSGKYVKDKEIYCIT
-329 YTQFQIRA
+329 A

-342 IRDLWPTHNNSSTW
+342 ISEKWPGGIWTTSPGGSTFQ
-356 AVNLNASGGKYQSN
+356 ASIG
-370 IDTMPLG
+370 TMPLG
-377 GKNFYGPV
+377 GDEFFK
-385 TGNGSETA
+385 TDQGNAKADYFLQSLAGN
-393 YYYTEALPGET
+393 Y
-404 GTVSYK
+404 V
-410 GKQYK
+410 
-415 LDHSDTALG
+415 LDHTDTG
-424 TGYSITEED
+424 GSSSSTVTNED
-433 KYPITGFTFL
+433 RYPITGFTCNT
-443 EFDAKWNGGIFPPRY
+443 AKSAKNGDR
-458 AYNGAK
+458 YNGAK
-464 FYYTRNSYDVVFIS
+464 FYYDRNSYRIVFMNR
-478 GSVTEKTQSMKY
+478 GSKEKELVRKYEQSIADAGY
-490 RQPLDD
+490 
-496 VSHTPK
+496 TPTA
-502 PPIGKEEYTF
+502 PANMQDYTF
-512 AGWYDNELY
+512 GGWFDNEKCE
-521 TGSEYVLEGKTM
+521 GSAYVFTGKTM
-533 PAHHLTLYAKWVPKT
+533 PAHNLTLYAKWVPKT
-548 YTVTVYDV
+548 YSVTVYDV
-556 DRTKILKTFDV
+556 DRTTVLETFTDV

-575 NKMPKVTLGTGDSF
+575 NQMPEVTLGTGDSF

-605 EIHRDYKLY
+605 RIHRDYKLY

-623 MVTYALGGGSGNAPF
+623 TVTYALGGGSGNAPV

-659 PTGKVFLYWSAGDST
+659 PTGKVFLYWSAAGDST

-685 GKMTLTAVYGQK
+685 GKMTLTAVYGQT
-697 TEAVTVTYHSNFAP
+697 TEAVTVTYHSNFAT

-718 DMPNNS
+718 EMPNNS
-724 TITLPGYTDLDLPE
+724 TIKLPGYTDLGLPE

-747 NTQADGLGKTY
+747 NTQADGLGTTY
-758 MPDDKVLVD
+758 MPGEKVLVD
-767 TMAPG
+767 TKDPG
-772 NDLYAIWAK
+772 NHLYAIWAK
-781 GSYLLTIHYVYASG
+781 G
-795 GEAKPDHTEVLG
+795 
-807 FGAPYSVI
+807 
-815 SPSIPGYT
+815 
-823 ADKPVVTGTMPAAPV
+823 
-838 TVTVTYTASTGT
+838 TGT

-862 GAYPAV
+862 GEYLAV

-888 SYDGFTPIEFEQKRI
+888 SYDGFTPRKFAQEKI
-903 KADDLTVVKIFYTR
+903 KANGSTVVEIFYDR

-941 AAVTAIAAPT
+941 AAVTAIADPT

-962 AVPDTMP
+962 AVPATMP
-969 AEARTVYAQWRK
+969 PGALTVYAQWRK
-981 NTPDTVVFDPNN
+981 TTPDTVVFDPNN

-1027 RSSGTVILSGGSQSA
+1027 RSSGTVRLSGGSQSA
-1042 SFTDFDPITFPAAG
+1042 SFTGFDLITFPAAG

-1147 YPDGGVHPYATI
+1147 YPDGGVHPHATI

-1166 IFFRLLTEKTRKD
+1166 VFFRLLTEKTRKD

-1213 DGTFRP
+1213 DGTFQP

-1229 TIAARFDEKSART
+1229 AIAARFDEKSART

>member
-49 VEIGRQIIKH
+49 VEIGKQIIKH
-59 NESLKDPGVPSA
+59 NELLKDPGVPSA

-84 SFDMPVSVT
+84 SFSMPVSVT
-93 QNQTIPVQAIFETV
+93 QTQTITVQAIFETV
-107 YTVYFKHDGRT
+107 YTVYFCYKGRT

-146 TGWYFGETRY
+146 TGWYIGETPY
-156 ERVSMADFP
+156 ETVSTANFP
-165 PGSDTLTLTAK
+165 AGSDTLTLTAK
-176 VEKGHWIHFNSA
+176 VDKGHWIHFNSA

-202 IQPADPARPGFSFEG
+202 IPPADPARPGFSFEG
-217 WYEKSGNRFTFGSP
+217 WYEESGKQFTFGSP
-231 LTSNITLTAHWRSNT
+231 LTSNITLTASWKSNT

-276 DAQTAAASKSY
+276 DAQTAAAAKSY
-287 PGFTAQTIMQQTIQG
+287 DGFTAQTITQQTING
-302 DASTIVNV
+302 DGSTIVNV
-310 YYERNE
+310 YYKRNV
-316 YAVKFYTLNGSTE
+316 YDVKFFTIKYEGGLLSGKYVKDKEIDS
-329 YTQFQIRA
+329 IRITA

-342 IRDLWPTHNNSSTW
+342 ISKKWPGGLWATSPGGSTFQ
-356 AVNLNASGGKYQSN
+356 ASIG
-370 IDTMPLG
+370 TMPLG
-377 GKNFYGPV
+377 GKEFFKTDQGNAKADYYLESLAGDYVLHHTDTGGASSSTV
-385 TGNGSETA
+385 T
-393 YYYTEALPGET
+393 
-404 GTVSYK
+404 
-410 GKQYK
+410 
-415 LDHSDTALG
+415 D
-424 TGYSITEED
+424 ED
-433 KYPITGFTFL
+433 RYPITGFTCNTAMS
-443 EFDAKWNGGIFPPRY
+443 AKNGDS
-458 AYNGAK
+458 YNGAK
-464 FYYTRNSYDVVFIS
+464 FYYDRNSYRIVFMNR
-478 GSVTEKTQSMKY
+478 GSKEKELVRKYEQSIADAGY
-490 RQPLDD
+490 
-496 VSHTPK
+496 TPTA
-502 PPIGKEEYTF
+502 PANMQDYTF
-512 AGWYDNELY
+512 GGWFDNQKCEGSAY
-521 TGSEYVLEGKTM
+521 VFTGKKM
-533 PAHHLTLYAKWVPKT
+533 PAHNLTLYAKWVPKT
-548 YTVTVYDV
+548 YSVTVYDV

-567 PMGGTIPE
+567 PMGETIPE
-575 NKMPKVTLGTGDSF
+575 NQMPEVTLGTGDTF

-614 AKTGNAEQF
+614 AKTGNEEQF
-623 MVTYALGGGSGNAPF
+623 EVTYVLGGGSGKAPV

-659 PTGKVFLYWSAGDST
+659 PEGKVFLYWSAAGDST

-711 DEPYTTA
+711 DETYTTA

-724 TITLPGYTDLDLPE
+724 TITLPGYTDLGLPE

-747 NTQADGLGKTY
+747 NTQANGLGTTY
-758 MPDDKVLVD
+758 QPDVKVLVD

-772 NDLYAIWAK
+772 NHLYAIWVK
-781 GSYLLTIHYVYASG
+781 G
-795 GEAKPDHTEVLG
+795 
-807 FGAPYSVI
+807 
-815 SPSIPGYT
+815 
-823 ADKPVVTGTMPAAPV
+823 
-838 TVTVTYTASTGT
+838 TGT

-862 GAYPAV
+862 GAYLAV

-888 SYDGFTPIEFEQKRI
+888 SYDGFTPRGFAQERI
-903 KADDLTVVKIFYTR
+903 KADGSTVVKIFYTR

-926 SLSAGVYASQTYKYG
+926 SLSAGVYASQTYKYR

-962 AVPDTMP
+962 AVPATMP
-969 AEARTVYAQWRK
+969 AEALTVYAQWRK
-981 NTPDTVVFDPNN
+981 TTPDTVVFDPNN

-1027 RSSGTVILSGGSQSA
+1027 RSSGTVRLSGGSQSA
-1042 SFTDFDPITFPAAG
+1042 SFTGFDLITFPAAG
-1056 TYTFTVGEVDRN
+1056 TYTFTVGEVDRS

-1147 YPDGGVHPYATI
+1147 YPDGGVHPHATI

-1213 DGTFRP
+1213 DGTFQP

-1229 TIAARFDEKSART
+1229 AIAARFDEKSART

>member
-30 IASIQPEAP
+30 IASIQPEAH

-59 NESLKDPGVPSA
+59 NELLKDPGVPSA

-77 VRWDPAV
+77 VRWYPAV
-84 SFDMPVSVT
+84 SFGMPVSVT
-93 QNQTIPVQAIFETV
+93 QTQTITVQAIFETV

-123 LTDTQPSVS
+123 LTDTQSFVS

-146 TGWYFGETRY
+146 TGWYIGEKRY
-156 ERVSMADFP
+156 ERVSTADFP
-165 PGSDTLTLTAK
+165 AGSDTLTLTAR
-176 VEKGHWIHFNSA
+176 VEKGHWIHFNSD

-202 IQPADPARPGFSFEG
+202 SQPADPARPGFSFEG
-217 WYEKSGNRFTFGSP
+217 WYEQSGKQFTFGSQ
-231 LTSNITLTAHWRSNT
+231 LTSNITLTAHWKSNT

-276 DAQTAAASKSY
+276 GAQTAAASKSY
-287 PGFTAQTIMQQTIQG
+287 PGFTAQTITQQTING
-302 DASTIVNV
+302 DGSTIVNV
-310 YYERNE
+310 YYKRNV
-316 YAVKFYTLNGSTE
+316 YAVKFFTIKYEGGLLSGKYVKDKEIDS
-329 YTQFQIRA
+329 IRITA

-342 IRDLWPTHNNSSTW
+342 ISKKWPGGLWATSPGGSTFQ
-356 AVNLNASGGKYQSN
+356 ASIG
-370 IDTMPLG
+370 TMPLG
-377 GKNFYGPV
+377 GDEFFK
-385 TGNGSETA
+385 TSQGSAEA
-393 YYYTEALPGET
+393 YYYLESLAGGYVWDHTDT
-404 GTVSYK
+404 GGDS
-410 GKQYK
+410 
-415 LDHSDTALG
+415 S
-424 TGYSITEED
+424 SIVTNED
-433 KYPITGFTFL
+433 RYPITGFTCNT
-443 EFDAKWNGGIFPPRY
+443 AKSAKNG
-458 AYNGAK
+458 AWYNGAK
-464 FYYTRNSYDVVFIS
+464 FYYDRNSYQIVFMNH
-478 GSVTEKTQSMKY
+478 GSKEKELVKKYEQSIADAGY
-490 RQPLDD
+490 
-496 VSHTPK
+496 TPTA
-502 PPIGKEEYTF
+502 PANMQDYTF
-512 AGWYDNELY
+512 GGWFDNEKCEGSAY
-521 TGSEYVLEGKTM
+521 VFTGKKM

-548 YTVTVYDV
+548 YSVTVYDV

-567 PMGGTIPE
+567 PMGETILESQMPE
-575 NKMPKVTLGTGDSF
+575 VTLGTGDSF

-605 EIHRDYKLY
+605 RIHRDYKLY
-614 AKTGNAEQF
+614 AKTGNAEKF
-623 MVTYALGGGSGNAPF
+623 EVTYALGDGSGKAPV

-659 PTGKVFLYWSAGDST
+659 PEGKVFLYWSAAGDST
-674 RCYPGGKLTVT
+674 RYYPGGKLTVT
-685 GKMTLTAVYGQK
+685 GYMTLTAVYGQK
-697 TEAVTVTYHSNFAP
+697 TEAVRVTYHSNFAP
-711 DEPYTTA
+711 DKTDMTA
-718 DMPNNS
+718 AMPNNS
-724 TITLPGYTDLDLPE
+724 TIKLPGYTDLGLPE

-747 NTQADGLGKTY
+747 NTQANGSGTTY
-758 MPDDKVLVD
+758 MPGEKVLVD

-772 NDLYAIWAK
+772 NHLYAIWEK
-781 GSYLLTIHYVYASG
+781 G
-795 GEAKPDHTEVLG
+795 
-807 FGAPYSVI
+807 
-815 SPSIPGYT
+815 
-823 ADKPVVTGTMPAAPV
+823 
-838 TVTVTYTASTGT
+838 TGT

-862 GAYPAV
+862 GAYLAV

-888 SYDGFTPIEFEQKRI
+888 SYDGFTPMGFAQEMI
-903 KADDLTVVKIFYTR
+903 KANGSTVVEIFYTR

-941 AAVTAIAAPT
+941 AAVTAIADPT

-962 AVPDTMP
+962 AVPDKMP
-969 AEARTVYAQWRK
+969 PVALTVYAQWRK
-981 NTPDTVVFDPNN
+981 TTPDTVVFDPNN

-1027 RSSGTVILSGGSQSA
+1027 RSSGTVRLSGGSQSA
-1042 SFTDFDPITFPAAG
+1042 SFTGFDPITFPAAG

-1147 YPDGGVHPYATI
+1147 YPDGGVHPHATI

-1213 DGTFRP
+1213 DGTFQP

-1229 TIAARFDEKSART
+1229 AIAARFDEKSART

>member
-1 MKKRLIALL
+1 M
-10 LAFVMVLG
+10 
-18 LTATV
+18 
-23 FAEGGIS
+23 
-30 IASIQPEAP
+30 
-39 THTYIFQAGG
+39 
-49 VEIGRQIIKH
+49 
-59 NESLKDPGVPSA
+59 
-71 PAGQRF
+71 
-77 VRWDPAV
+77 
-84 SFDMPVSVT
+84 T
-93 QNQTIPVQAIFETV
+93 QTQTITVQAIFETV

-123 LTDTQPSVS
+123 LTDTQSSVS

-146 TGWYFGETRY
+146 TGWYIGETRY
-156 ERVSMADFP
+156 ETVSKADFP
-165 PGSDTLTLTAK
+165 AGSDTLTLTAK
-176 VEKGHWIHFNSA
+176 VDKGHWIHFNSA

-202 IQPADPARPGFSFEG
+202 SQPADPARPGFLFEG
-217 WYEKSGNRFTFGSP
+217 WYEESGNRFTFGSP
-231 LTSNITLTAHWRSNT
+231 LTSNITLTARWKSNT
-246 STKYTVIHWQEKADE
+246 STKYTVIHWQENADNNEYALRE
-261 SGWSLHE
+261 SEEKSGA
-268 TETKTGGT
+268 TGAPT
-276 DAQTAAASKSY
+276 TAAAKSY
-287 PGFTAQTIMQQTIQG
+287 EGFTAQTITQQTING
-302 DASTIVNV
+302 DGSTIVNV
-310 YYERNE
+310 YYKRNV
-316 YAVKFYTLNGSTE
+316 YDVKFYENKGWWIFDDWKENTGYRIT
-329 YTQFQIRA
+329 A
-337 KYGAN
+337 KHGAN
-342 IRDLWPTHNNSSTW
+342 ISKKWPGGNWATSPGGSTFQ
-356 AVNLNASGGKYQSN
+356 AN
-370 IDTMPLG
+370 IDTMPLNG
-377 GKNFYGPV
+377 AKFYKTSQGDAK
-385 TGNGSETA
+385 A
-393 YYYTEALPGET
+393 YYYLQSLAGNY
-404 GTVSYK
+404 V
-410 GKQYK
+410 
-415 LDHSDTALG
+415 LDHTDTG
-424 TGYSITEED
+424 GSSRSKVTDEDRYS
-433 KYPITGFTFL
+433 ITGFTCNT
-443 EFDAKWNGGIFPPRY
+443 AKSAKNGDW
-458 AYNGAK
+458 YNGAK
-464 FYYTRNSYDVVFIS
+464 FYYDRISYQIVFMNH
-478 GSVTEKTQSMKY
+478 GSKERELFRKYEQSIADAGY
-490 RQPLDD
+490 
-496 VSHTPK
+496 TPTA
-502 PPIGKEEYTF
+502 PANMQDYTF
-512 AGWYDNELY
+512 GGWFDNQKCE
-521 TGSEYVLEGKTM
+521 GSAYIFTGKTM

-548 YTVTVYDV
+548 YSVTVYDV
-556 DRTKILKTFDV
+556 DRTKVLETFTAV
-567 PMGGTIPE
+567 PMGGTILESQMPE
-575 NKMPKVTLGTGDSF
+575 DKVTLGTGDTF

-623 MVTYALGGGSGNAPF
+623 EVTYALGDGSGKAPV

-659 PTGKVFLYWSAGDST
+659 PEGKVFLYWSAAGDST

-685 GKMTLTAVYGQK
+685 GNMTLTAVYGQK
-697 TEAVTVTYHSNFAP
+697 TEAVTVTYHSNFAT
-711 DEPYTTA
+711 DKTDMTA
-718 DMPNNS
+718 AMPNNS

-747 NTQADGLGKTY
+747 NTQADGLGTTFKSGS
-758 MPDDKVLVD
+758 KVLVD
-767 TMAPG
+767 TMDPG
-772 NDLYAIWAK
+772 NHLYAIWAK
-781 GSYLLTIHYVYASG
+781 G
-795 GEAKPDHTEVLG
+795 
-807 FGAPYSVI
+807 
-815 SPSIPGYT
+815 
-823 ADKPVVTGTMPAAPV
+823 
-838 TVTVTYTASTGT
+838 TGT

-862 GAYPAV
+862 GEYLAV

-888 SYDGFTPIEFEQKRI
+888 SYDGFTPMGFAQEMI
-903 KADDLTVVKIFYTR
+903 KADGSTVVKIFYTR

-962 AVPDTMP
+962 AVPATMP
-969 AEARTVYAQWRK
+969 AEALTVYAQWRK
-981 NTPDTVVFDPNN
+981 TTPDTVVFDPNN

-1027 RSSGTVILSGGSQSA
+1027 RSSGTVRLSGGSQSA
-1042 SFTDFDPITFPAAG
+1042 SFTGFDPITFPAAG

-1147 YPDGGVHPYATI
+1147 YPDGGVHPHATI

-1166 IFFRLLTEKTRKD
+1166 IFFRLLTEKMRKD

-1213 DGTFRP
+1213 DGTFQP

-1229 TIAARFDEKSART
+1229 AIAARFDEKSART

>member
-1 MKKRLIALL
+1 
-10 LAFVMVLG
+10 
-18 LTATV
+18 
-23 FAEGGIS
+23 
-30 IASIQPEAP
+30 
-39 THTYIFQAGG
+39 
-49 VEIGRQIIKH
+49 
-59 NESLKDPGVPSA
+59 
-71 PAGQRF
+71 
-77 VRWDPAV
+77 
-84 SFDMPVSVT
+84 MPVSVT
-93 QNQTIPVQAIFETV
+93 QTQTITVQAVFETV
-107 YTVYFKHDGRT
+107 YTVYFKHEGRT

-146 TGWYFGETRY
+146 TGWYFGGTRY
-156 ERVSMADFP
+156 ERVSTADFP
-165 PGSDTLTLTAK
+165 AGSDTLTLTAK

-217 WYEKSGNRFTFGSP
+217 WYEESGKQFTFGSQ
-231 LTSNITLTAHWRSNT
+231 LTSNITLTARWRSNT

-276 DAQTAAASKSY
+276 DAQTAAAAKSY
-287 PGFTAQTIMQQTIQG
+287 DGFTAQTITQQTING
-302 DASTIVNV
+302 DGSTIVNV
-310 YYERNE
+310 YYKRNV
-316 YAVKFYTLNGSTE
+316 YDVKFYENKGWWIFDDWKENIDYRIT
-329 YTQFQIRA
+329 A
-337 KYGAN
+337 KHGAN
-342 IRDLWPTHNNSSTW
+342 ISKKWPGGNWATSPGGSTFQ
-356 AVNLNASGGKYQSN
+356 AN
-370 IDTMPLG
+370 IDTMPLNG
-377 GKNFYGPV
+377 AKFYKTSQGDAK
-385 TGNGSETA
+385 A
-393 YYYTEALPGET
+393 YYYLQSLAGAY
-404 GTVSYK
+404 V
-410 GKQYK
+410 
-415 LDHSDTALG
+415 LDHTDTG
-424 TGYSITEED
+424 GSSGSKVTDED
-433 KYPITGFTFL
+433 RYQITGFTCNTAMS
-443 EFDAKWNGGIFPPRY
+443 AKNGDR
-458 AYNGAK
+458 YNGAK
-464 FYYTRNSYDVVFIS
+464 FYYDRISYQIVFMNH
-478 GSVTEKTQSMKY
+478 GSKEKELVRKYEQSIADAGY
-490 RQPLDD
+490 
-496 VSHTPK
+496 TPTA
-502 PPIGKEEYTF
+502 PANMQDYTF
-512 AGWYDNELY
+512 GGWFDNQKCEGSAY
-521 TGSEYVLEGKTM
+521 VFTGKKM

-556 DRTKILKTFDV
+556 DQTKVLETFDV
-567 PMGGTIPE
+567 PMGETILESQMPE
-575 NKMPKVTLGTGDSF
+575 VTLGTGDTF

-605 EIHRDYKLY
+605 KIHRDYKLY

-623 MVTYALGGGSGNAPF
+623 MVTYVRGGGSGNAPV

-659 PTGKVFLYWSAGDST
+659 PEGKVFLYWSAGDST

-685 GKMTLTAVYGQK
+685 GDMTLTAVYGQT

-711 DEPYTTA
+711 DKTYTTA

-724 TITLPGYTDLDLPE
+724 TITLPGYTGLGLPE

-747 NTQADGLGKTY
+747 NTQADGSGTKY
-758 MPDDKVLVD
+758 MPGDKVLVD
-767 TMAPG
+767 TMDPG
-772 NDLYAIWAK
+772 NHLYAIWAK
-781 GSYLLTIHYVYASG
+781 G
-795 GEAKPDHTEVLG
+795 
-807 FGAPYSVI
+807 
-815 SPSIPGYT
+815 
-823 ADKPVVTGTMPAAPV
+823 
-838 TVTVTYTASTGT
+838 TGT

-868 PDEKDNLRGETGAW
+868 PYEKDNLRGETGAW

-888 SYDGFTPIEFEQKRI
+888 SYDGFTPMGFAQEMI
-903 KADDLTVVKIFYTR
+903 KADVLTVVKIFYTR

-941 AAVTAIAAPT
+941 AAVTAIADPT

-962 AVPDTMP
+962 AVPATMP
-969 AEARTVYAQWRK
+969 AGALTVYAQWRK
-981 NTPDTVVFDPNN
+981 TTPDTVVFDPNN

-1027 RSSGTVILSGGSQSA
+1027 RSSGTVRLSGGSQSA
-1042 SFTDFDPITFPAAG
+1042 SFTGFDLITFPAAG

-1147 YPDGGVHPYATI
+1147 YPDGGVHPHATI

-1166 IFFRLLTEKTRKD
+1166 VFFRLLTEKTRKD

-1229 TIAARFDEKSART
+1229 AIAARFDEKSART

-1278 QSITRAEAMALIN
+1278 QNITRAEAMALIN

>member
-49 VEIGRQIIKH
+49 VEIGRQIIKDS
-59 NESLKDPGVPSA
+59 ESLRDPGVPSA
-71 PAGQRF
+71 PAGKRF

-84 SFDMPVSVT
+84 SFGMPVSVT
-93 QNQTIPVQAIFETV
+93 QTQTITVQAIFETV
-107 YTVYFKHDGRT
+107 YTVYFCYKDRT

-146 TGWYFGETRY
+146 TGWYIDETRY
-156 ERVSMADFP
+156 ETVSTADFP
-165 PGSDTLTLTAK
+165 AGSDTLTLTAR

-202 IQPADPARPGFSFEG
+202 IQPADPARPGFLFEG
-217 WYEKSGNRFTFGSP
+217 WYEESGNRFTFGSP

-276 DAQTAAASKSY
+276 GAQTAAAAKSY
-287 PGFTAQTIMQQTIQG
+287 DGFTAQTITQQTING
-302 DASTIVNV
+302 DGSTIVNV
-310 YYERNE
+310 YYKRNV
-316 YAVKFYTLNGSTE
+316 YAVKFFTIKYKGVWPFGSYVKDKEINRIT
-329 YTQFQIRA
+329 A

-342 IRDLWPTHNNSSTW
+342 ISGQWPGGIWTTSPGGSTFQ
-356 AVNLNASGGKYQSN
+356 ASIG
-370 IDTMPLG
+370 TMPLG
-377 GKNFYGPV
+377 GDEFFKTDQGNAKADYFLQSLAGDYVLHHTDTGGSSSSTV
-385 TGNGSETA
+385 TN
-393 YYYTEALPGET
+393 
-404 GTVSYK
+404 
-410 GKQYK
+410 
-415 LDHSDTALG
+415 
-424 TGYSITEED
+424 ED
-433 KYPITGFTFL
+433 RYPITGFTCNT
-443 EFDAKWNGGIFPPRY
+443 AKSAKNGDS
-458 AYNGAK
+458 YNGAK
-464 FYYTRNSYDVVFIS
+464 FYYDRNSYQIVFMNR
-478 GSVTEKTQSMKY
+478 GSKEKELVRKYEQSIADAGY
-490 RQPLDD
+490 
-496 VSHTPK
+496 TPTA
-502 PPIGKEEYTF
+502 PANMQDYTF
-512 AGWYDNELY
+512 GGWFDNQKCEGSAY
-521 TGSEYVLEGKTM
+521 VFTGKKM
-533 PAHHLTLYAKWVPKT
+533 PAHNLTLYAKWVPKT
-548 YTVTVYDV
+548 YSVTVYDV

-567 PMGGTIPE
+567 PMGETIPE
-575 NKMPKVTLGTGDSF
+575 NQMPEVTLGTGDTF

-614 AKTGNAEQF
+614 AKTGNEEQF
-623 MVTYALGGGSGNAPF
+623 EVTYVLGGGSGKAPV

-659 PTGKVFLYWSAGDST
+659 PEGKVFLYWSAAGDST

-711 DEPYTTA
+711 DETYTTA

-724 TITLPGYTDLDLPE
+724 TITLPGYTDLGLPE

-747 NTQADGLGKTY
+747 NTQANGLGTTY
-758 MPDDKVLVD
+758 QPDVKVLVD

-772 NDLYAIWAK
+772 NHLYAIWVK
-781 GSYLLTIHYVYASG
+781 G
-795 GEAKPDHTEVLG
+795 
-807 FGAPYSVI
+807 
-815 SPSIPGYT
+815 
-823 ADKPVVTGTMPAAPV
+823 
-838 TVTVTYTASTGT
+838 TGT

-862 GAYPAV
+862 GAYLAV

-888 SYDGFTPIEFEQKRI
+888 SYDGFTPRDFAQERI
-903 KADDLTVVKIFYTR
+903 KADGSTVVKIFYTR

-926 SLSAGVYASQTYKYG
+926 SLSAGVYASQTYKYR

-962 AVPDTMP
+962 AVPATMP
-969 AEARTVYAQWRK
+969 AEALTVYAQWRK
-981 NTPDTVVFDPNN
+981 TTPDTVVFDPNN

-1027 RSSGTVILSGGSQSA
+1027 RSSGTVRLSGGSQSA
-1042 SFTDFDPITFPAAG
+1042 SFTGFDLITFPAAG
-1056 TYTFTVGEVDRN
+1056 TYTFTVGEVDRS

-1147 YPDGGVHPYATI
+1147 YPDGGVHPHATI

-1213 DGTFRP
+1213 DGTFQP

-1229 TIAARFDEKSART
+1229 AIAARFDEKSART

>member
-1 MKKRLIALL
+1 
-10 LAFVMVLG
+10 
-18 LTATV
+18 
-23 FAEGGIS
+23 
-30 IASIQPEAP
+30 
-39 THTYIFQAGG
+39 
-49 VEIGRQIIKH
+49 
-59 NESLKDPGVPSA
+59 
-71 PAGQRF
+71 
-77 VRWDPAV
+77 
-84 SFDMPVSVT
+84 MPVSVT
-93 QNQTIPVQAIFETV
+93 QTQTITVQAIFETV
-107 YTVYFKHDGRT
+107 YTVYFCYKDRT

-146 TGWYFGETRY
+146 TGWYIGETRY
-156 ERVSMADFP
+156 ETVSKADFP
-165 PGSDTLTLTAK
+165 AGSDTLTLTAR
-176 VEKGHWIHFNSA
+176 VDKGYWIHFNSD

-217 WYEKSGNRFTFGSP
+217 WYEESGNRFTFGSP
-231 LTSNITLTAHWRSNT
+231 LTSNITLIAHWTSNT
-246 STKYTVIHWQEKADE
+246 STKYTVIHWQENADNNEYALRE
-261 SGWSLHE
+261 SEEKSGA
-268 TETKTGGT
+268 TGAPT
-276 DAQTAAASKSY
+276 SAAAKSY
-287 PGFTAQTIMQQTIQG
+287 QGFTAQTITQQTING
-302 DASTIVNV
+302 DGSTIVNV
-310 YYERNE
+310 YYKRNVYE
-316 YAVKFYTLNGSTE
+316 VKFYVDKGWWSYNWEENTDYRIT
-329 YTQFQIRA
+329 A
-337 KYGAN
+337 KHGAN
-342 IRDLWPTHNNSSTW
+342 ISKKWPGGSWATSPGGSTFQ
-356 AVNLNASGGKYQSN
+356 AN
-370 IDTMPLG
+370 IDTMPLNG
-377 GKNFYGPV
+377 AKFYE
-385 TGNGSETA
+385 TSQGNAKA
-393 YYYTEALPGET
+393 YYYLQSLAGNY
-404 GTVSYK
+404 V
-410 GKQYK
+410 
-415 LDHSDTALG
+415 LDHTDTG
-424 TGYSITEED
+424 GSSGSKVTNEDRYS
-433 KYPITGFTFL
+433 ITGFTCNTAMS
-443 EFDAKWNGGIFPPRY
+443 AKNGDS
-458 AYNGAK
+458 YNGAK
-464 FYYTRNSYDVVFIS
+464 FYYDRNSYQIVFMNH
-478 GSVTEKTQSMKY
+478 GSKEKELVRKYEQSIADAGY
-490 RQPLDD
+490 
-496 VSHTPK
+496 TPTA
-502 PPIGKEEYTF
+502 PANMQDYTF
-512 AGWYDNELY
+512 GGWFDNQKCEGSAY
-521 TGSEYVLEGKTM
+521 VFTGKKM
-533 PAHHLTLYAKWVPKT
+533 PAHNLTLYAKWVPKT
-548 YTVTVYDV
+548 YSVTVYDV
-556 DRTKILKTFDV
+556 DRTTVLETFDV
-567 PMGGTIPE
+567 PMGRTILENQMPE
-575 NKMPKVTLGTGDSF
+575 DKVTLGTGDSF

-605 EIHRDYKLY
+605 RIHRDYKLY
-614 AKTGNAEQF
+614 AKTGNAEKF
-623 MVTYALGGGSGNAPF
+623 MVTYVLGGGSGNAPV
-638 DSNKY
+638 DSNRY

-650 VLPATGVTP
+650 VLPAAGVTP
-659 PTGKVFLYWSAGDST
+659 PAGKVFLYWSAAGDST

-685 GKMTLTAVYGQK
+685 GNMTLTAVYGQT
-697 TEAVTVTYHSNFAP
+697 TEAVRVTYHSNFAP
-711 DEPYTTA
+711 DETYTTA
-718 DMPNNS
+718 EMPNNS
-724 TITLPGYTDLDLPE
+724 KITLPGYTDLDLPE

-747 NTQADGLGKTY
+747 NTQADGSGTKY
-758 MPDDKVLVD
+758 MPGDKVLVD

-772 NDLYAIWAK
+772 NHLYAIWVK
-781 GSYLLTIHYVYASG
+781 G
-795 GEAKPDHTEVLG
+795 
-807 FGAPYSVI
+807 
-815 SPSIPGYT
+815 
-823 ADKPVVTGTMPAAPV
+823 
-838 TVTVTYTASTGT
+838 TGT

-862 GAYPAV
+862 GAYPYV
-868 PDEKDNLRGETGAW
+868 PKEKDNLRGETGAW

-888 SYDGFTPIEFEQKRI
+888 SYDGFTPMGFAQEMI
-903 KADDLTVVKIFYTR
+903 KADGSTVVKIFYTR

-941 AAVTAIAAPT
+941 AAVTAIADPT

-962 AVPDTMP
+962 AVPDKMP
-969 AEARTVYAQWRK
+969 PVALTVYAQWRK
-981 NTPDTVVFDPNN
+981 TTPDTVVFDPNN

-1027 RSSGTVILSGGSQSA
+1027 RSSGTVRLSGGSQSA
-1042 SFTDFDPITFPAAG
+1042 SFTGFDLITFPAAG

-1119 SYTPYVPVVP
+1119 GYTPYVPVVP

-1147 YPDGGVHPYATI
+1147 YPDGGVHPHATI

-1213 DGTFRP
+1213 DGTFQP

-1229 TIAARFDEKSART
+1229 AIAARFDEKSART

>member
-30 IASIQPEAP
+30 IASIQPDAP

-84 SFDMPVSVT
+84 SFGMPVSVT
-93 QNQTIPVQAIFETV
+93 QTQTIPVQAIFETV
-107 YTVYFKHDGRT
+107 YTVYFCYEGRT

-156 ERVSMADFP
+156 ETVSTADFLA
-165 PGSDTLTLTAK
+165 GDTLTLTAR
-176 VEKGHWIHFNSA
+176 VDKGHWIHFNSD

-202 IQPADPARPGFSFEG
+202 IPPADPARPGFSFEG
-217 WYEKSGNRFTFGSP
+217 WYEESGKQFTFGSP
-231 LTSNITLTAHWRSNT
+231 LTSNITLTAHWKSNT

-276 DAQTAAASKSY
+276 GAQTAAASKSY
-287 PGFTAQTIMQQTIQG
+287 PGFTAQTITQQTING
-302 DASTIVNV
+302 DGSTIVNV
-310 YYERNE
+310 YYKRNV
-316 YAVKFYTLNGSTE
+316 YDVKFFTIKYAWFSGKYVKDKEIYCITAKYDANISKKWPGGIWTTSPGGST
-329 YTQFQIRA
+329 FQESI
-337 KYGAN
+337 G
-342 IRDLWPTHNNSSTW
+342 
-356 AVNLNASGGKYQSN
+356 
-370 IDTMPLG
+370 TMPLG
-377 GKNFYGPV
+377 GDEFFK
-385 TGNGSETA
+385 TDQGNAKADYFLQSLAGN
-393 YYYTEALPGET
+393 Y
-404 GTVSYK
+404 V
-410 GKQYK
+410 
-415 LDHSDTALG
+415 LDHTDTG
-424 TGYSITEED
+424 GSGRSKVTDED
-433 KYPITGFTFL
+433 RYQITGFTCNTAIS
-443 EFDAKWNGGIFPPRY
+443 AKNGDR
-458 AYNGAK
+458 YNGAK
-464 FYYTRNSYDVVFIS
+464 FYYDRNSYKIVFMNH
-478 GSVTEKTQSMKY
+478 GSKEKELVRKYEQSIADADY
-490 RQPLDD
+490 
-496 VSHTPK
+496 TPTA
-502 PPIGKEEYTF
+502 PANMQDYTF
-512 AGWYDNELY
+512 GGWFDNEKCE
-521 TGSEYVLEGKTM
+521 GSAYVFTGKTM
-533 PAHHLTLYAKWVPKT
+533 PAHNLTLYAKWVPKT
-548 YTVTVYDV
+548 YSVTVYDV
-556 DRTKILKTFDV
+556 DRTKILRTFDV
-567 PMGGTIPE
+567 PMGRTIPE
-575 NKMPKVTLGTGDSF
+575 SQMPEDKVTLGTGDTF

-623 MVTYALGGGSGNAPF
+623 EVTYALGDGSGKAPV

-659 PTGKVFLYWSAGDST
+659 PEGKVFLYWSAAGDST

-685 GKMTLTAVYGQK
+685 GKMTLTAVYGQT
-697 TEAVTVTYHSNFAP
+697 TEAVTVTYHSNFAT
-711 DEPYTTA
+711 DETYTTA

-724 TITLPGYTDLDLPE
+724 TITLPGYTGLGLPE

-747 NTQADGLGKTY
+747 NTQANGSGTTY
-758 MPDDKVLVD
+758 QPGGKVLVD

-772 NDLYAIWAK
+772 NHLYAIWVK
-781 GSYLLTIHYVYASG
+781 G
-795 GEAKPDHTEVLG
+795 
-807 FGAPYSVI
+807 
-815 SPSIPGYT
+815 
-823 ADKPVVTGTMPAAPV
+823 
-838 TVTVTYTASTGT
+838 TGT

-862 GAYPAV
+862 GAYPYV
-868 PDEKDNLRGETGAW
+868 PHEKDNLRGETGAW

-903 KADDLTVVKIFYTR
+903 KADDSTVVKIFYTR

-962 AVPDTMP
+962 AVPATMP
-969 AEARTVYAQWRK
+969 AGALTVYAQWRK
-981 NTPDTVVFDPNN
+981 TTPDTVVFDPNN

-1027 RSSGTVILSGGSQSA
+1027 RSSGTVRLSGGSQSA
-1042 SFTDFDPITFPAAG
+1042 SFIGFDLITFPAAG

-1147 YPDGGVHPYATI
+1147 YPDGGVHPHATI

-1166 IFFRLLTEKTRKD
+1166 VFFRLLTEKTRKD

-1213 DGTFRP
+1213 DGTFQP

-1229 TIAARFDEKSART
+1229 AIAARFDEKSART

>member
-49 VEIGRQIIKH
+49 VEIGKQIIKH
-59 NESLKDPGVPSA
+59 NELLRDPGVPSA

-84 SFDMPVSVT
+84 SFGMPVSVT
-93 QNQTIPVQAIFETV
+93 QTQTIPVQAIFETV
-107 YTVYFKHDGRT
+107 YTVYFKHEGRT

-146 TGWYFGETRY
+146 TGWYFGEKRY
-156 ERVSMADFP
+156 ETVSKADFLD
-165 PGSDTLTLTAK
+165 GSDTLTLTAK
-176 VEKGHWIHFNSA
+176 VDKGHWIHFNSD

-202 IQPADPARPGFSFEG
+202 IPPADPARPGFLFEG
-217 WYEKSGNRFTFGSP
+217 WYEESGKQFTFGSP

-287 PGFTAQTIMQQTIQG
+287 PGFTAQTITQQTING
-302 DASTIVNV
+302 DGSTIVNV
-310 YYERNE
+310 YYKRNV
-316 YAVKFYTLNGSTE
+316 YAVKFFTIKYEGGLLSGKYVKDKEIDS
-329 YTQFQIRA
+329 IRITA

-342 IRDLWPTHNNSSTW
+342 ISKKWPGGLWATSPGGSTFQ
-356 AVNLNASGGKYQSN
+356 ASIG
-370 IDTMPLG
+370 TMPLG
-377 GKNFYGPV
+377 GDEFFK
-385 TGNGSETA
+385 TSQGSAEA
-393 YYYTEALPGET
+393 YYYLESLAGDYVLHHTDT
-404 GTVSYK
+404 GGASSSTV
-410 GKQYK
+410 
-415 LDHSDTALG
+415 TN
-424 TGYSITEED
+424 ED
-433 KYPITGFTFL
+433 RYPITGFTCNT
-443 EFDAKWNGGIFPPRY
+443 AKSAKNG
-458 AYNGAK
+458 AWYNGAK
-464 FYYTRNSYDVVFIS
+464 FYYDRNSYQIVFMNH
-478 GSVTEKTQSMKY
+478 GSKEKELVKKYEQSIADAGY
-490 RQPLDD
+490 
-496 VSHTPK
+496 TPTA
-502 PPIGKEEYTF
+502 PANMQDYTF
-512 AGWYDNELY
+512 GGWFDNEKCEGSAY
-521 TGSEYVLEGKTM
+521 VFTGKKM

-548 YTVTVYDV
+548 YSVTVYDV
-556 DRTKILKTFDV
+556 DRTKVIETFTDV
-567 PMGGTIPE
+567 PMDGTIRESQMPE
-575 NKMPKVTLGTGDSF
+575 DKVTLGTGDSF

-605 EIHRDYKLY
+605 RIHRDYKLY

-623 MVTYALGGGSGNAPF
+623 VVTYARGDGSGNAPV

-659 PTGKVFLYWSAGDST
+659 PTGKVFLYWSAAGDST

-685 GKMTLTAVYGQK
+685 GNMTLRAVYGQK

-711 DEPYTTA
+711 DKTYTTA

-724 TITLPGYTDLDLPE
+724 TITLPGYTDLGLPE

-747 NTQADGLGKTY
+747 NTQANESGTKY
-758 MPDDKVLVD
+758 MPGDKVLVD

-772 NDLYAIWAK
+772 NHLYAIWEK
-781 GSYLLTIHYVYASG
+781 G
-795 GEAKPDHTEVLG
+795 
-807 FGAPYSVI
+807 
-815 SPSIPGYT
+815 
-823 ADKPVVTGTMPAAPV
+823 
-838 TVTVTYTASTGT
+838 TGT

-862 GAYPAV
+862 GAYPYV
-868 PDEKDNLRGETGAW
+868 PNEKDNLRGETGAW

-888 SYDGFTPIEFEQKRI
+888 SYDGFTPMGFAQERI
-903 KADDLTVVKIFYTR
+903 KADGSTVVEIFYDR

-941 AAVTAIAAPT
+941 AAVTAIADPT

-981 NTPDTVVFDPNN
+981 TTPDTVVFDPNN

-1027 RSSGTVILSGGSQSA
+1027 RSSGTVRLSGGSQSA
-1042 SFTDFDPITFPAAG
+1042 SFTGFDLITFPAAG

-1147 YPDGGVHPYATI
+1147 YPDGGVHPHATI

-1213 DGTFRP
+1213 DGTFQP

-1229 TIAARFDEKSART
+1229 AIAARFDEKSART

>member
-59 NESLKDPGVPSA
+59 DESLKDPGVPSA

-84 SFDMPVSVT
+84 SFGMPVSVT
-93 QNQTIPVQAIFETV
+93 QTQTITVQAIFETV
-107 YTVYFKHDGRT
+107 YTVYFKHEGRT

-123 LTDTQPSVS
+123 LTDTQSFVS

-146 TGWYFGETRY
+146 TGWYIGETPY
-156 ERVSMADFP
+156 ETVSTANFP
-165 PGSDTLTLTAK
+165 AGSDTLTLTAK
-176 VEKGHWIHFNSA
+176 VDKGHWIHFNSD

-202 IQPADPARPGFSFEG
+202 IPPADPARPGFLFEG
-217 WYEKSGNRFTFGSP
+217 WYEESGKQFTFGSP

-276 DAQTAAASKSY
+276 GAQTAAASKSY
-287 PGFTAQTIMQQTIQG
+287 PGFTAQTITQQTING
-302 DASTIVNV
+302 DGSTIVNV
-310 YYERNE
+310 YYKRNV
-316 YAVKFYTLNGSTE
+316 YAVKFFTIKYEGGLLSGKYVKDKEIDS
-329 YTQFQIRA
+329 IRITA

-342 IRDLWPTHNNSSTW
+342 ISEKWPGGIWTTSPGGSTFQ
-356 AVNLNASGGKYQSN
+356 ASIG
-370 IDTMPLG
+370 TMPQG
-377 GKNFYGPV
+377 GDEFFETDQGSAKADYYLQSLAGNYVLHHTDTGGPSSSIV
-385 TGNGSETA
+385 TDE
-393 YYYTEALPGET
+393 
-404 GTVSYK
+404 
-410 GKQYK
+410 
-415 LDHSDTALG
+415 DR
-424 TGYSITEED
+424 YS
-433 KYPITGFTFL
+433 ITGFTCNTAMS
-443 EFDAKWNGGIFPPRY
+443 AKNG
-458 AYNGAK
+458 AWYNGAK
-464 FYYTRNSYDVVFIS
+464 FYYDRNSYRIVFMNH
-478 GSVTEKTQSMKY
+478 GSKEKELVRKYEQSIADAGY
-490 RQPLDD
+490 
-496 VSHTPK
+496 TPTA
-502 PPIGKEEYTF
+502 PANMHDYTF
-512 AGWYDNELY
+512 GGWFDNEKCE
-521 TGSEYVLEGKTM
+521 GSAYVFTGKTM
-533 PAHHLTLYAKWVPKT
+533 PAHNLTLYAKWVPKT
-548 YTVTVYDV
+548 YSVTVYDV
-556 DRTKILKTFDV
+556 DRTTVLRTFDV

-575 NKMPKVTLGTGDSF
+575 SQMPEVTLGTGDSF

-605 EIHRDYKLY
+605 RIHRDYKLY
-614 AKTGNAEQF
+614 AKTGNAEQL
-623 MVTYALGGGSGNAPF
+623 MVTYALGDGSGNAPV

-659 PTGKVFLYWSAGDST
+659 PEGKVFLYWSAAGDST

-685 GKMTLTAVYGQK
+685 GNMTLRAVYGQK

-711 DEPYTTA
+711 DETDTTA

-724 TITLPGYTDLDLPE
+724 KITLPGYTDLDLPE

-747 NTQADGLGKTY
+747 NTQADGSGTKY
-758 MPDDKVLVD
+758 MPGEKVLVD

-772 NDLYAIWAK
+772 NHLYAIWAK
-781 GSYLLTIHYVYASG
+781 G
-795 GEAKPDHTEVLG
+795 
-807 FGAPYSVI
+807 
-815 SPSIPGYT
+815 
-823 ADKPVVTGTMPAAPV
+823 
-838 TVTVTYTASTGT
+838 TGT

-862 GAYPAV
+862 GAYLAV

-888 SYDGFTPIEFEQKRI
+888 SYDGFTPIEFAQERI
-903 KADDLTVVKIFYTR
+903 KADGSTVVKIFYTR

-926 SLSAGVYASQTYKYG
+926 SLSAGVYASQTYKYR
-941 AAVTAIAAPT
+941 AAVTAIADPT

-962 AVPDTMP
+962 TVPATMP
-969 AEARTVYAQWRK
+969 AEALTVYAQWRK
-981 NTPDTVVFDPNN
+981 TTPDTVVFDPNN

-1027 RSSGTVILSGGSQSA
+1027 RSSGTVRLSGGSQSA
-1042 SFTDFDPITFPAAG
+1042 SFTGFDPITFPTAG

-1147 YPDGGVHPYATI
+1147 YPDGGVHPHATI

-1213 DGTFRP
+1213 DGTFQP

-1229 TIAARFDEKSART
+1229 AIAARFDEKSART

>member
-1 MKKRLIALL
+1 M
-10 LAFVMVLG
+10 
-18 LTATV
+18 
-23 FAEGGIS
+23 
-30 IASIQPEAP
+30 
-39 THTYIFQAGG
+39 
-49 VEIGRQIIKH
+49 
-59 NESLKDPGVPSA
+59 LKDPGVPSA

-77 VRWDPAV
+77 VRWYPAV
-84 SFDMPVSVT
+84 SFGMPVSVT
-93 QNQTIPVQAIFETV
+93 QTQTITVQAIFETV

-146 TGWYFGETRY
+146 TGWYIGEKRY
-156 ERVSMADFP
+156 ERVSTADFP
-165 PGSDTLTLTAK
+165 AGSDTLTLTAR
-176 VEKGHWIHFNSA
+176 VEKGHWIHFNSD

-202 IQPADPARPGFSFEG
+202 SQPADPARPGFSFEG
-217 WYEKSGNRFTFGSP
+217 WYEQSGKQFTFGSQ
-231 LTSNITLTAHWRSNT
+231 LTSNITLTAHWKSNT

-276 DAQTAAASKSY
+276 GAQTAAASKSY
-287 PGFTAQTIMQQTIQG
+287 PGFTAQTITQQTING
-302 DASTIVNV
+302 DGSTIVNV
-310 YYERNE
+310 YYKRNV
-316 YAVKFYTLNGSTE
+316 YAVKFFTIKYEGGLLSGKYVKDKEIDS
-329 YTQFQIRA
+329 IRITA

-342 IRDLWPTHNNSSTW
+342 ISKKWPGGLWATSPGGSTFQ
-356 AVNLNASGGKYQSN
+356 ASIG
-370 IDTMPLG
+370 TMPLG
-377 GKNFYGPV
+377 GDEFFK
-385 TGNGSETA
+385 TSQGSAEA
-393 YYYTEALPGET
+393 YYYLESLAGGYVWDHTDT
-404 GTVSYK
+404 GGDS
-410 GKQYK
+410 
-415 LDHSDTALG
+415 S
-424 TGYSITEED
+424 SIVTNED
-433 KYPITGFTFL
+433 RYPITGFTCNT
-443 EFDAKWNGGIFPPRY
+443 AKSAKNG
-458 AYNGAK
+458 AWYNGAK
-464 FYYTRNSYDVVFIS
+464 FYYDRNSYQIVFMNH
-478 GSVTEKTQSMKY
+478 GSKEKELVKKYEQSIADAGY
-490 RQPLDD
+490 
-496 VSHTPK
+496 TPTA
-502 PPIGKEEYTF
+502 PANMQDYTF
-512 AGWYDNELY
+512 GGWFDNEKCEGSAY
-521 TGSEYVLEGKTM
+521 VFTGKKM

-548 YTVTVYDV
+548 YSVTVYDV

-567 PMGGTIPE
+567 PMGETILESQMPE
-575 NKMPKVTLGTGDSF
+575 VTLGTGDSF

-605 EIHRDYKLY
+605 RIHRDYKLY
-614 AKTGNAEQF
+614 AKTGNAEKF
-623 MVTYALGGGSGNAPF
+623 EVTYALGDGSGKAPV

-659 PTGKVFLYWSAGDST
+659 PEGKVFLYWSAAGDST
-674 RCYPGGKLTVT
+674 RYYPGGKLTVT
-685 GKMTLTAVYGQK
+685 GYMTLTAVYGQK
-697 TEAVTVTYHSNFAP
+697 TEAVRVTYHSNFAP
-711 DEPYTTA
+711 DKTDMTA
-718 DMPNNS
+718 AMPNNS
-724 TITLPGYTDLDLPE
+724 TIKLPGYTDLGLPE

-747 NTQADGLGKTY
+747 NTQANGSGTTY
-758 MPDDKVLVD
+758 MPGEKVLVD

-772 NDLYAIWAK
+772 NHLYAIWEK
-781 GSYLLTIHYVYASG
+781 G
-795 GEAKPDHTEVLG
+795 
-807 FGAPYSVI
+807 
-815 SPSIPGYT
+815 
-823 ADKPVVTGTMPAAPV
+823 
-838 TVTVTYTASTGT
+838 TGT

-862 GAYPAV
+862 GAYLAV

-888 SYDGFTPIEFEQKRI
+888 SYDGFTPMGFAQEMI
-903 KADDLTVVKIFYTR
+903 KANGSTVVEIFYTR

-941 AAVTAIAAPT
+941 AAVTAIADPT

-962 AVPDTMP
+962 AVPDKMP
-969 AEARTVYAQWRK
+969 PVALTVYAQWRK
-981 NTPDTVVFDPNN
+981 TTPDTVVFDPNN

-1027 RSSGTVILSGGSQSA
+1027 RSSGTVRLSGGSQSA
-1042 SFTDFDPITFPAAG
+1042 SFTGFDPITFPAAG

-1147 YPDGGVHPYATI
+1147 YPDGGVHPHATI

-1213 DGTFRP
+1213 DGTFQP

-1229 TIAARFDEKSART
+1229 AIAARFDEKSART

>member
-1 MKKRLIALL
+1 MR
-10 LAFVMVLG
+10 
-18 LTATV
+18 
-23 FAEGGIS
+23 
-30 IASIQPEAP
+30 
-39 THTYIFQAGG
+39 
-49 VEIGRQIIKH
+49 
-59 NESLKDPGVPSA
+59 DPGVPSA

-84 SFDMPVSVT
+84 SFGTPVSVT
-93 QNQTIPVQAIFETV
+93 QTQTITVQAIFETV
-107 YTVYFKHDGRT
+107 YTVYFKHEGRT

-146 TGWYFGETRY
+146 TGWYFGGTRY
-156 ERVSMADFP
+156 ETVSKADFP
-165 PGSDTLTLTAK
+165 LGSDTLTLTAK

-202 IQPADPARPGFSFEG
+202 IPPADPARPGFSFEG
-217 WYEKSGNRFTFGSP
+217 WYEESGNRFTFGNQ

-276 DAQTAAASKSY
+276 DAQTAAAAKSY
-287 PGFTAQTIMQQTIQG
+287 DGFTAQTITQQTING
-302 DASTIVNV
+302 DGSTIVNV
-310 YYERNE
+310 YYKRNV
-316 YAVKFYTLNGSTE
+316 YAVKFFTIKYEGGLLSGKYVKDKEIDS
-329 YTQFQIRA
+329 IRITA

-342 IRDLWPTHNNSSTW
+342 ISKKWPGGLWATSPGGSTFQ
-356 AVNLNASGGKYQSN
+356 ASIG
-370 IDTMPLG
+370 TMPLG
-377 GKNFYGPV
+377 GDEFFK
-385 TGNGSETA
+385 TSQGSAEA
-393 YYYTEALPGET
+393 YYYLESLAGNYVLHHTDT
-404 GTVSYK
+404 GGDS
-410 GKQYK
+410 
-415 LDHSDTALG
+415 S
-424 TGYSITEED
+424 SIVTNED
-433 KYPITGFTFL
+433 RYPITGFICNT
-443 EFDAKWNGGIFPPRY
+443 AKSAKNG
-458 AYNGAK
+458 AWYNGAK
-464 FYYTRNSYDVVFIS
+464 FYYDRNSYKIVFMNH
-478 GSVTEKTQSMKY
+478 GSKEKELVKKYEQSIADAGY
-490 RQPLDD
+490 
-496 VSHTPK
+496 TPTA
-502 PPIGKEEYTF
+502 PANMQDYTF
-512 AGWYDNELY
+512 GGWFDNEKCEGSAY
-521 TGSEYVLEGKTM
+521 VFTGKKM
-533 PAHHLTLYAKWVPKT
+533 PAHNLTLYAKWVPKT

-556 DRTKILKTFDV
+556 DRTKVIETFTAV
-567 PMGGTIPE
+567 LMGGTISESQMPE
-575 NKMPKVTLGTGDSF
+575 DKVTLGTGDTF

-623 MVTYALGGGSGNAPF
+623 EVTYALGDGSGKAPV

-659 PTGKVFLYWSAGDST
+659 PEGKVFLYWSAAGDST
-674 RCYPGGKLTVT
+674 CCYPGGKLTVT

-697 TEAVTVTYHSNFAP
+697 TEAVTVTYHSNFAT
-711 DEPYTTA
+711 DKTDTTA

-747 NTQADGLGKTY
+747 NTQADGLGTTFKSGS
-758 MPDDKVLVD
+758 KVLVD

-772 NDLYAIWAK
+772 NHLYAIWAK
-781 GSYLLTIHYVYASG
+781 G
-795 GEAKPDHTEVLG
+795 
-807 FGAPYSVI
+807 
-815 SPSIPGYT
+815 
-823 ADKPVVTGTMPAAPV
+823 
-838 TVTVTYTASTGT
+838 TGT

-862 GAYPAV
+862 GAYPDV
-868 PDEKDNLRGETGAW
+868 PKEKDNLRGETGAW

-903 KADDLTVVKIFYTR
+903 KANGSTVVEIFYTR

-926 SLSAGVYASQTYKYG
+926 SLSTGVYASQTYKYG

-962 AVPDTMP
+962 TVPDTMP
-969 AEARTVYAQWRK
+969 AEALTVYAQWRK
-981 NTPDTVVFDPNN
+981 TTPDTVVFDPNN

-1042 SFTDFDPITFPAAG
+1042 SFTGFDPITFPAAG

-1147 YPDGGVHPYATI
+1147 YPDGGVHPHATI

-1213 DGTFRP
+1213 DGTFQP

-1229 TIAARFDEKSART
+1229 AIAARFDEKSART

>member
-30 IASIQPEAP
+30 IASIQPEAD

-49 VEIGRQIIKH
+49 VEIGKQIIKH

-84 SFDMPVSVT
+84 SFGMPVSVT
-93 QNQTIPVQAIFETV
+93 QTQTITVQAIFETV
-107 YTVYFKHDGRT
+107 YTVYFKHEGRT

-146 TGWYFGETRY
+146 TGWYFGGTRY
-156 ERVSMADFP
+156 ETVSTADFP
-165 PGSDTLTLTAK
+165 AGSDTLTLTAK
-176 VEKGHWIHFNSA
+176 VDKGHWIHFNSA

-202 IQPADPARPGFSFEG
+202 IPPADPARPGFSFEG
-217 WYEKSGNRFTFGSP
+217 WYEESGNRFTFGNQ

-287 PGFTAQTIMQQTIQG
+287 PGFTAQTITQQTING
-302 DASTIVNV
+302 DGSTIVNV
-310 YYERNE
+310 YYKRNV
-316 YAVKFYTLNGSTE
+316 YDVKFFTIKYEGGLLSGKYVKDKEIDS
-329 YTQFQIRA
+329 IRITA

-342 IRDLWPTHNNSSTW
+342 ISKKWPGGLWATSPGGSTFQ
-356 AVNLNASGGKYQSN
+356 ASIG
-370 IDTMPLG
+370 TMPLG
-377 GKNFYGPV
+377 GKEFFKTDQGNAKADYYLESLAGDYVLHHTDTGGASSSTV
-385 TGNGSETA
+385 T
-393 YYYTEALPGET
+393 
-404 GTVSYK
+404 
-410 GKQYK
+410 
-415 LDHSDTALG
+415 D
-424 TGYSITEED
+424 ED
-433 KYPITGFTFL
+433 RYPITGFTCNTAMS
-443 EFDAKWNGGIFPPRY
+443 AKNGDS
-458 AYNGAK
+458 YNGAK
-464 FYYTRNSYDVVFIS
+464 FYYDRNSYRIVFMNR
-478 GSVTEKTQSMKY
+478 GSKEKELVRKYEQSIADAGY
-490 RQPLDD
+490 
-496 VSHTPK
+496 TPTA
-502 PPIGKEEYTF
+502 PANMQDYTF
-512 AGWYDNELY
+512 GGWFDNQKCEGSAY
-521 TGSEYVLEGKTM
+521 VFTGKKM
-533 PAHHLTLYAKWVPKT
+533 PAHNLTLYAKWVPKT
-548 YTVTVYDV
+548 YSVTVYDV

-567 PMGGTIPE
+567 PMGETIPE
-575 NKMPKVTLGTGDSF
+575 NQMPEVTLGTGDTF

-614 AKTGNAEQF
+614 AKTGNEEQF
-623 MVTYALGGGSGNAPF
+623 EVTYVLGGGSGKAPV

-659 PTGKVFLYWSAGDST
+659 PEGKVFLYWSAAGDST

-711 DEPYTTA
+711 DETYTTA

-724 TITLPGYTDLDLPE
+724 TITLPGYTDLGLPE

-747 NTQADGLGKTY
+747 NTQANGLGTTY
-758 MPDDKVLVD
+758 QPDVKVLVD

-772 NDLYAIWAK
+772 NHLYAIWVK
-781 GSYLLTIHYVYASG
+781 G
-795 GEAKPDHTEVLG
+795 
-807 FGAPYSVI
+807 
-815 SPSIPGYT
+815 
-823 ADKPVVTGTMPAAPV
+823 
-838 TVTVTYTASTGT
+838 TGT

-862 GAYPAV
+862 GAYLAV

-888 SYDGFTPIEFEQKRI
+888 SYDGFTPRDFAQERI
-903 KADDLTVVKIFYTR
+903 KADGSTVVKIFYTR

-926 SLSAGVYASQTYKYG
+926 SLSAGVYASQTYKYR

-962 AVPDTMP
+962 AVPATMP
-969 AEARTVYAQWRK
+969 AEALTVYAQWRK
-981 NTPDTVVFDPNN
+981 TTPDTVVFDPNN

-1027 RSSGTVILSGGSQSA
+1027 RSSGTVRLSGGSQSA
-1042 SFTDFDPITFPAAG
+1042 SFTGFDLITFPAAG
-1056 TYTFTVGEVDRN
+1056 TYTFTVGEVDRS

-1147 YPDGGVHPYATI
+1147 YPDGGVHPHATI

-1213 DGTFRP
+1213 DGTFQP

-1229 TIAARFDEKSART
+1229 AIAARFDEKSART

>member
-1 MKKRLIALL
+1 
-10 LAFVMVLG
+10 
-18 LTATV
+18 
-23 FAEGGIS
+23 
-30 IASIQPEAP
+30 
-39 THTYIFQAGG
+39 
-49 VEIGRQIIKH
+49 
-59 NESLKDPGVPSA
+59 
-71 PAGQRF
+71 
-77 VRWDPAV
+77 
-84 SFDMPVSVT
+84 MPVSVT
-93 QNQTIPVQAIFETV
+93 QTQTIPVQAIFETV
-107 YTVYFKHDGRT
+107 YTVYFCYKDRT

-146 TGWYFGETRY
+146 TGWYIGGTRY
-156 ERVSMADFP
+156 ERVSTAEFP

-176 VEKGHWIHFNSA
+176 VEKGHWIHFNSD

-217 WYEKSGNRFTFGSP
+217 WYEQSGNQFTFGSQ
-231 LTSNITLTAHWRSNT
+231 LTSNITLTARWESNT

-276 DAQTAAASKSY
+276 GAQTAAASKSY
-287 PGFTAQTIMQQTIQG
+287 PGFTAQTITQQTING
-302 DASTIVNV
+302 DGSTIVNV
-310 YYERNE
+310 YYKRNV
-316 YAVKFYTLNGSTE
+316 YDVKFFTIKYAWLSGKYVKDKEIYCITAKYDANISKKWPGGIWTTSPGGST
-329 YTQFQIRA
+329 FQ
-337 KYGAN
+337 
-342 IRDLWPTHNNSSTW
+342 
-356 AVNLNASGGKYQSN
+356 ASIG
-370 IDTMPLG
+370 TMPLG
-377 GKNFYGPV
+377 GKEFFKTDQGDAKADYFLQSLA
-385 TGNGSETA
+385 GN
-393 YYYTEALPGET
+393 Y
-404 GTVSYK
+404 V
-410 GKQYK
+410 
-415 LDHSDTALG
+415 LDHTDTG
-424 TGYSITEED
+424 GSGRSKVTNED
-433 KYPITGFTFL
+433 RYPITGFTCNT
-443 EFDAKWNGGIFPPRY
+443 AKSAKNGDR
-458 AYNGAK
+458 YNGAK
-464 FYYTRNSYDVVFIS
+464 FYYDRNSYKIVFMNH
-478 GSVTEKTQSMKY
+478 GSKEKELVRKYEQSIADADY
-490 RQPLDD
+490 
-496 VSHTPK
+496 TPTA
-502 PPIGKEEYTF
+502 PANMQDYTF
-512 AGWYDNELY
+512 GGWFDNQKCE
-521 TGSEYVLEGKTM
+521 GSAYVFTGKTM

-548 YTVTVYDV
+548 YSVTVYDV
-556 DRTKILKTFDV
+556 DRTTVLRTFDV

-575 NKMPKVTLGTGDSF
+575 TQMPKGEVTLGTGDTF

-605 EIHRDYKLY
+605 KIHRDYKLY
-614 AKTGNAEQF
+614 AKTGNIEQF
-623 MVTYALGGGSGNAPF
+623 KVTYAIDDGSGNAPV
-638 DSNKY
+638 DSNRY

-650 VLPATGVTP
+650 VLSAAGVTP
-659 PTGKVFLYWSAGDST
+659 PTGKVFLYWSADST

-685 GKMTLTAVYGQK
+685 GDMTLTAVYGQK
-697 TEAVTVTYHSNFAP
+697 TETVEVTYHSNFAP
-711 DEPYTTA
+711 DKTYTTA
-718 DMPNNS
+718 EMPNNS
-724 TITLPGYTDLDLPE
+724 TITLPGYTDLGLPE
-738 NPGYTFAGW
+738 NQGYTFAGW
-747 NTQADGLGKTY
+747 NTQADGSGTTY
-758 MPDDKVLVD
+758 QPDVKVLVD

-772 NDLYAIWAK
+772 NHLYAIWAK
-781 GSYLLTIHYVYASG
+781 G
-795 GEAKPDHTEVLG
+795 
-807 FGAPYSVI
+807 
-815 SPSIPGYT
+815 
-823 ADKPVVTGTMPAAPV
+823 
-838 TVTVTYTASTGT
+838 TGT
-850 PYEVHHYLERLE
+850 PYEVHHYLERLD
-862 GAYPAV
+862 GGYPSE
-868 PDEKDNLRGETGAW
+868 PNDTDNLRGETGAW

-888 SYDGFTPIEFEQKRI
+888 SYDGFTPMEFEQQRI
-903 KADDLTVVKIFYTR
+903 NANGKTVVEIRYTR

-941 AAVTAIAAPT
+941 AAVTAIADPT

-962 AVPDTMP
+962 TVPATMP
-969 AEARTVYAQWRK
+969 AEALTVYAQWRK
-981 NTPDTVVFDPNN
+981 TTPDTVVFDPNN

-1027 RSSGTVILSGGSQSA
+1027 RSSGTVRLSGGSQSA

-1147 YPDGGVHPYATI
+1147 YPDGGVHPHATI

-1213 DGTFRP
+1213 DGTFQP

-1229 TIAARFDEKSART
+1229 AIAARFDEKSART

>member
-1 MKKRLIALL
+1 
-10 LAFVMVLG
+10 
-18 LTATV
+18 
-23 FAEGGIS
+23 
-30 IASIQPEAP
+30 
-39 THTYIFQAGG
+39 
-49 VEIGRQIIKH
+49 
-59 NESLKDPGVPSA
+59 
-71 PAGQRF
+71 
-77 VRWDPAV
+77 
-84 SFDMPVSVT
+84 MPVSVT
-93 QNQTIPVQAIFETV
+93 QTQTITVQAIFETV
-107 YTVYFKHDGRT
+107 YTVYFCYEGRT

-123 LTDTQPSVS
+123 LTDTQSSVS

-146 TGWYFGETRY
+146 TGWYIGGTRY
-156 ERVSMADFP
+156 ETVSTADFP
-165 PGSDTLTLTAK
+165 AGSDTLTLTAK
-176 VEKGHWIHFNSA
+176 VDKGHWIHFNSA

-217 WYEKSGNRFTFGSP
+217 WYEESGNRFTFGNQ

-287 PGFTAQTIMQQTIQG
+287 PGFTAQTITQQTING
-302 DASTIVNV
+302 DGSTIVNV
-310 YYERNE
+310 YYKRNV
-316 YAVKFYTLNGSTE
+316 YAVKFFTIKYEGVRPFGRYVKNKEIVS
-329 YTQFQIRA
+329 IRITA

-342 IRDLWPTHNNSSTW
+342 ISNMWPGGIWTTSPGGSTFQ
-356 AVNLNASGGKYQSN
+356 ASIG
-370 IDTMPLG
+370 TMPLG
-377 GKNFYGPV
+377 GDEFFKTDQGNAKADYYLQSLAGNYVLHHTDTGGPSSSIV
-385 TGNGSETA
+385 T
-393 YYYTEALPGET
+393 
-404 GTVSYK
+404 
-410 GKQYK
+410 
-415 LDHSDTALG
+415 D
-424 TGYSITEED
+424 ED
-433 KYPITGFTFL
+433 RYPITGFTCNT
-443 EFDAKWNGGIFPPRY
+443 AKSAKNG
-458 AYNGAK
+458 AWYNGAK
-464 FYYTRNSYDVVFIS
+464 FYYDRNSYQIVFMNH
-478 GSVTEKTQSMKY
+478 GSKEKELVKKYEQSIADAGY
-490 RQPLDD
+490 
-496 VSHTPK
+496 TPTA
-502 PPIGKEEYTF
+502 PANMQDYTF
-512 AGWYDNELY
+512 GGWFDNEKCEGSAY
-521 TGSEYVLEGKTM
+521 VFTGKKM

-548 YTVTVYDV
+548 YSVTVYDV
-556 DRTKILKTFDV
+556 DRTTDIETFTDV
-567 PMGGTIPE
+567 PMGGTILESQMPE
-575 NKMPKVTLGTGDSF
+575 GKVTLGAGDTF

-605 EIHRDYKLY
+605 RIHRDYQLY

-623 MVTYALGGGSGNAPF
+623 AVTYALGDGSGNAPV

-659 PTGKVFLYWSAGDST
+659 PEGKVFLYWSAAGDST

-685 GKMTLTAVYGQK
+685 GNMTLRAVYGQK
-697 TEAVTVTYHSNFAP
+697 TEAVTVTYHSNFAT
-711 DEPYTTA
+711 DKTDMTA
-718 DMPNNS
+718 EMPNNS
-724 TITLPGYTDLDLPE
+724 KITLPGYTDLDLPE

-747 NTQADGLGKTY
+747 NTQANGSGTTY
-758 MPDDKVLVD
+758 QPDVKVLVD

-772 NDLYAIWAK
+772 NHLYAIWVK
-781 GSYLLTIHYVYASG
+781 G
-795 GEAKPDHTEVLG
+795 
-807 FGAPYSVI
+807 
-815 SPSIPGYT
+815 
-823 ADKPVVTGTMPAAPV
+823 
-838 TVTVTYTASTGT
+838 TGT

-862 GAYPAV
+862 GAYPYV
-868 PDEKDNLRGETGAW
+868 PHEKDNLRGETGAW

-888 SYDGFTPIEFEQKRI
+888 SYDGFTPMGFAQERI
-903 KADDLTVVKIFYTR
+903 KANGSTVVKIFYTR

-926 SLSAGVYASQTYKYG
+926 SLSTGVYASQTYKYG
-941 AAVTAIAAPT
+941 AAVTAIADPT

-962 AVPDTMP
+962 TVPAKMP
-969 AEARTVYAQWRK
+969 AEALTVYAQWRK
-981 NTPDTVVFDPNN
+981 TTPDTVVFDPNN

-1027 RSSGTVILSGGSQSA
+1027 RSSGTVRLSGGSQSA
-1042 SFTDFDPITFPAAG
+1042 SFTGFDPITFPAAG

-1147 YPDGGVHPYATI
+1147 YPDGGVHPHATI

-1213 DGTFRP
+1213 DGTFQP

-1229 TIAARFDEKSART
+1229 AIAARFDEKSART

-1314 LDTAKWYYLDVQEAA
+1314 LDTTKWYYLDVQEAA

>member
-1 MKKRLIALL
+1 
-10 LAFVMVLG
+10 
-18 LTATV
+18 
-23 FAEGGIS
+23 
-30 IASIQPEAP
+30 
-39 THTYIFQAGG
+39 
-49 VEIGRQIIKH
+49 
-59 NESLKDPGVPSA
+59 
-71 PAGQRF
+71 
-77 VRWDPAV
+77 
-84 SFDMPVSVT
+84 MPVSVT
-93 QNQTIPVQAIFETV
+93 QTQTITVQAIFETV
-107 YTVYFKHDGRT
+107 YTVYFKHEGRT

-146 TGWYFGETRY
+146 TGWYIGEKRY
-156 ERVSMADFP
+156 ETVSTADFP
-165 PGSDTLTLTAK
+165 LGSDTLTLTAK

-202 IQPADPARPGFSFEG
+202 IQPANPARPGFLFEG
-217 WYEKSGNRFTFGSP
+217 WYEESGNRFTFGSP
-231 LTSNITLTAHWRSNT
+231 LTSNITLTARWKSNT
-246 STKYTVIHWQEKADE
+246 STKYTVIHWQEKADNNEYAFRE
-261 SGWSLHE
+261 SEEKSGA
-268 TETKTGGT
+268 TGAST
-276 DAQTAAASKSY
+276 SAAAKSY
-287 PGFTAQTIMQQTIQG
+287 QGFTAQTITQQTING
-302 DASTIVNV
+302 DGSTIVNV
-310 YYERNE
+310 YYKRNV
-316 YAVKFYTLNGSTE
+316 YDVKFYENKGWWIFDDWKENTDYRIT
-329 YTQFQIRA
+329 A
-337 KYGAN
+337 KHGAN
-342 IRDLWPTHNNSSTW
+342 ISKKWPGGNWATSPGGSTFQ
-356 AVNLNASGGKYQSN
+356 AN
-370 IDTMPLG
+370 IDTMPLNG
-377 GKNFYGPV
+377 AKFYKTSQGDAK
-385 TGNGSETA
+385 A
-393 YYYTEALPGET
+393 YYYLQSLAGAY
-404 GTVSYK
+404 V
-410 GKQYK
+410 
-415 LDHSDTALG
+415 LDHTDTG
-424 TGYSITEED
+424 GSSGSKVTNED
-433 KYPITGFTFL
+433 RYPITGFICNT
-443 EFDAKWNGGIFPPRY
+443 AKSAKNGDR
-458 AYNGAK
+458 YNGAK
-464 FYYTRNSYDVVFIS
+464 FYYDRISYQIVFMNH
-478 GSVTEKTQSMKY
+478 GSKEKELVKKYEQSIADAGY
-490 RQPLDD
+490 
-496 VSHTPK
+496 TPTA
-502 PPIGKEEYTF
+502 PANMQDYTF
-512 AGWYDNELY
+512 GGWFDNEKCE
-521 TGSEYVLEGKTM
+521 GSAYVFTGKTM
-533 PAHHLTLYAKWVPKT
+533 PAHNLTLYAKWLPKT
-548 YTVTVYDV
+548 YSVTVYDV

-567 PMGGTIPE
+567 PMGGTILESQMPE
-575 NKMPKVTLGTGDSF
+575 VTLGTGDSF

-605 EIHRDYKLY
+605 RIHRDYKLY

-623 MVTYALGGGSGNAPF
+623 TVTYALGGGSGNAPV

-659 PTGKVFLYWSAGDST
+659 PTGKVFLYWSAAGDST
-674 RCYPGGKLTVT
+674 RYYPGGKLTVT
-685 GKMTLTAVYGQK
+685 GNMTLTAVYGQK
-697 TEAVTVTYHSNFAP
+697 TEAVTVTYHSNFAT
-711 DEPYTTA
+711 DKTDTTA
-718 DMPNNS
+718 AMPNNS
-724 TITLPGYTDLDLPE
+724 KITLPGYTDLDLPE

-747 NTQADGLGKTY
+747 NTQANGSGMTFR
-758 MPDDKVLVD
+758 PGVKVLVD

-772 NDLYAIWAK
+772 NHLYAIWVK
-781 GSYLLTIHYVYASG
+781 G
-795 GEAKPDHTEVLG
+795 
-807 FGAPYSVI
+807 
-815 SPSIPGYT
+815 
-823 ADKPVVTGTMPAAPV
+823 
-838 TVTVTYTASTGT
+838 TGT

-868 PDEKDNLRGETGAW
+868 PNEKDNLRGETGAW

-888 SYDGFTPIEFEQKRI
+888 SYNGFTPMGFAQEMI
-903 KADDLTVVKIFYTR
+903 KADGSTVVKIFYTR

-941 AAVTAIAAPT
+941 AAVTAIAPPT

-962 AVPDTMP
+962 TVPATMP
-969 AEARTVYAQWRK
+969 AEALTVYAQWRK
-981 NTPDTVVFDPNN
+981 TTPDTVVFDPNN

-1027 RSSGTVILSGGSQSA
+1027 RSSGTVRLSGGSQSA
-1042 SFTDFDPITFPAAG
+1042 SFTGFDLITFPAAG

-1119 SYTPYVPVVP
+1119 GYTPYVPVVP

-1147 YPDGGVHPYATI
+1147 YPDGGVHPHATI

-1166 IFFRLLTEKTRKD
+1166 IFFRLLTEKMRKD

-1213 DGTFRP
+1213 DGTFQP

-1229 TIAARFDEKSART
+1229 AIAARFDEKSART

>member
-59 NESLKDPGVPSA
+59 NESLRDPGVPSA

-77 VRWDPAV
+77 VRWDPAG

-93 QNQTIPVQAIFETV
+93 QTQTITVQAIFETV
-107 YTVYFKHDGRT
+107 YTVYFCYEGRT

-146 TGWYFGETRY
+146 TGWYIGGTRY
-156 ERVSMADFP
+156 ERVSTAEFP

-176 VEKGHWIHFNSA
+176 VEKGHWIHFNSD

-217 WYEKSGNRFTFGSP
+217 WYEQSGNQFTFGSQ
-231 LTSNITLTAHWRSNT
+231 LTSNITLTARWESNT

-276 DAQTAAASKSY
+276 GAQTAAASKSY
-287 PGFTAQTIMQQTIQG
+287 PGFTAQTITQQTING
-302 DASTIVNV
+302 DGSTIVNV
-310 YYERNE
+310 YYKRNV
-316 YAVKFYTLNGSTE
+316 YDVKFFTIKYAWLSGKYVKDKEIYCITAKYDANISKKWPGGIWTTSPGGST
-329 YTQFQIRA
+329 FQ
-337 KYGAN
+337 
-342 IRDLWPTHNNSSTW
+342 
-356 AVNLNASGGKYQSN
+356 ASIG
-370 IDTMPLG
+370 TMPLG
-377 GKNFYGPV
+377 GKEFFKTDQGDAKADYFLQSLA
-385 TGNGSETA
+385 GN
-393 YYYTEALPGET
+393 Y
-404 GTVSYK
+404 V
-410 GKQYK
+410 
-415 LDHSDTALG
+415 LDHTDTG
-424 TGYSITEED
+424 GSGRSKVTNED
-433 KYPITGFTFL
+433 RYPITGFTCNT
-443 EFDAKWNGGIFPPRY
+443 AKSAKNGDR
-458 AYNGAK
+458 YNGAK
-464 FYYTRNSYDVVFIS
+464 FYYDRNSYKIVFMNH
-478 GSVTEKTQSMKY
+478 GSKEKELVRKYEQSIADADY
-490 RQPLDD
+490 
-496 VSHTPK
+496 TPTA
-502 PPIGKEEYTF
+502 PANMQDYTF
-512 AGWYDNELY
+512 GGWFDNQKCE
-521 TGSEYVLEGKTM
+521 GSAYVFTGKTM

-548 YTVTVYDV
+548 YSVTVYDV
-556 DRTKILKTFDV
+556 DRTKVLKTFTDV
-567 PMGGTIPE
+567 PMGETIPE
-575 NKMPKVTLGTGDSF
+575 TQMPKGEVTLGTGDTF

-605 EIHRDYKLY
+605 KIHRDYKLY
-614 AKTGNAEQF
+614 AKTGNIEQF
-623 MVTYALGGGSGNAPF
+623 KVTYAIDDGSGNAPV
-638 DSNKY
+638 DSNRY

-650 VLPATGVTP
+650 VLSAAGVTP
-659 PTGKVFLYWSAGDST
+659 PTGKVFLYWSADST

-685 GKMTLTAVYGQK
+685 GDMTLTAVYGQK
-697 TEAVTVTYHSNFAP
+697 TETVEVTYHSNFAP
-711 DEPYTTA
+711 DKTYTTA
-718 DMPNNS
+718 EMPNNS
-724 TITLPGYTDLDLPE
+724 TITLPGYTDLGLPE
-738 NPGYTFAGW
+738 NQGYTFAGW
-747 NTQADGLGKTY
+747 NTQADGSGTTY
-758 MPDDKVLVD
+758 QPDVKVLVD

-772 NDLYAIWAK
+772 NHLYAIWAK
-781 GSYLLTIHYVYASG
+781 G
-795 GEAKPDHTEVLG
+795 
-807 FGAPYSVI
+807 
-815 SPSIPGYT
+815 
-823 ADKPVVTGTMPAAPV
+823 
-838 TVTVTYTASTGT
+838 TGT
-850 PYEVHHYLERLE
+850 PYEVHHYLERLD
-862 GAYPAV
+862 GGYPSE
-868 PDEKDNLRGETGAW
+868 PNDTDNLRGETGAW

-888 SYDGFTPIEFEQKRI
+888 SYDGFTPMEFEQQRI
-903 KADDLTVVKIFYTR
+903 NANGKTVVEIRYTR

-941 AAVTAIAAPT
+941 AAVTAIADPT

-962 AVPDTMP
+962 TVPATMP
-969 AEARTVYAQWRK
+969 AEALTVYAQWRK
-981 NTPDTVVFDPNN
+981 TTPDTVVFDPNN

-1027 RSSGTVILSGGSQSA
+1027 RSSGTVRLSGGSQSA

-1147 YPDGGVHPYATI
+1147 YPDGGVHPHATI

-1213 DGTFRP
+1213 DGTFQP

-1229 TIAARFDEKSART
+1229 AIAARFDEKSART

>member
-1 MKKRLIALL
+1 
-10 LAFVMVLG
+10 
-18 LTATV
+18 
-23 FAEGGIS
+23 
-30 IASIQPEAP
+30 
-39 THTYIFQAGG
+39 
-49 VEIGRQIIKH
+49 
-59 NESLKDPGVPSA
+59 
-71 PAGQRF
+71 
-77 VRWDPAV
+77 
-84 SFDMPVSVT
+84 MPVSVT
-93 QNQTIPVQAIFETV
+93 QTQTIPVQAIFETV

-123 LTDTQPSVS
+123 LTDTQSSVS

-146 TGWYFGETRY
+146 TGWYIDEIRY
-156 ERVSMADFP
+156 ERVSTADFP
-165 PGSDTLTLTAK
+165 PGSDTLTLTAR
-176 VEKGHWIHFNSA
+176 VEKGHWIHFDSA

-202 IQPADPARPGFSFEG
+202 IPPANPARPGFSFEG
-217 WYEKSGNRFTFGSP
+217 WYEESGKQFTFGSQ
-231 LTSNITLTAHWRSNT
+231 LTSNITLIAHWKSNT

-276 DAQTAAASKSY
+276 DAQTAAAAKSY
-287 PGFTAQTIMQQTIQG
+287 DGFTAQTITQQTING
-302 DASTIVNV
+302 DGSTIVNV
-310 YYERNE
+310 YYKRNV
-316 YAVKFYTLNGSTE
+316 YDVKFFTIKYAWLSGKYVKDKEIYCIT
-329 YTQFQIRA
+329 A

-342 IRDLWPTHNNSSTW
+342 ISEKWPGGIWTTSPGGSTFQ
-356 AVNLNASGGKYQSN
+356 ASIG
-370 IDTMPLG
+370 TMPLG
-377 GKNFYGPV
+377 GDEFFK
-385 TGNGSETA
+385 TDQGNAKA
-393 YYYTEALPGET
+393 YYYLESLAGDYVLHHTDT
-404 GTVSYK
+404 GGASSSTVT
-410 GKQYK
+410 
-415 LDHSDTALG
+415 D
-424 TGYSITEED
+424 ED
-433 KYPITGFTFL
+433 RYPITGFTCNT
-443 EFDAKWNGGIFPPRY
+443 AKSAKNG
-458 AYNGAK
+458 AWYNGAK
-464 FYYTRNSYDVVFIS
+464 FYYDRNSYQIVFMNH
-478 GSVTEKTQSMKY
+478 GSKEKELVKKYEQSIADAGY
-490 RQPLDD
+490 
-496 VSHTPK
+496 TPTA
-502 PPIGKEEYTF
+502 PANMQDYTF
-512 AGWYDNELY
+512 GGWFDNQKCEGSAY
-521 TGSEYVLEGKTM
+521 VFTGKKM

-548 YTVTVYDV
+548 YSVTVYDV
-556 DRTKILKTFDV
+556 DRTKVIETFTDV
-567 PMGGTIPE
+567 PMGGTILESQMPE
-575 NKMPKVTLGTGDSF
+575 DKVTLGTGDTF

-623 MVTYALGGGSGNAPF
+623 AVTYARGGGSGNAPV

-659 PTGKVFLYWSAGDST
+659 PEGKVFLYWSAAGDST

-685 GKMTLTAVYGQK
+685 GNMTLTAVYGQK
-697 TEAVTVTYHSNFAP
+697 TEAVTVTYHSNFAT
-711 DEPYTTA
+711 DKTDMTA
-718 DMPNNS
+718 AMPNNS
-724 TITLPGYTDLDLPE
+724 TITLPGYTGLDLPE

-747 NTQADGLGKTY
+747 NTQANESGMTFRTGE
-758 MPDDKVLVD
+758 KVLVD

-772 NDLYAIWAK
+772 NHLYAIWAK

-795 GEAKPDHTEVLG
+795 GVAEQDHTEELG
-807 FGAPYSVI
+807 FGAPYSVP

-862 GAYPAV
+862 GAYLAV
-868 PDEKDNLRGETGAW
+868 PNEKDNLRGETGAW

-903 KADDLTVVKIFYTR
+903 KANGSTVVEIFYTR

-962 AVPDTMP
+962 TVPATMP
-969 AEARTVYAQWRK
+969 AEALTVYAQWRK
-981 NTPDTVVFDPNN
+981 TTPDTVVFDPNN

-1027 RSSGTVILSGGSQSA
+1027 RSSGTVRLSGGSQSA
-1042 SFTDFDPITFPAAG
+1042 SFTGFDLITFPAAG

-1147 YPDGGVHPYATI
+1147 YPDGGVHPHATI

-1213 DGTFRP
+1213 DGTFQP

-1229 TIAARFDEKSART
+1229 AIAARFDEKSART